1 MRLRVLPFEKEGVRG
16 GFRNSDLQVFNE
28 MKISENWL
36 RAWVNPEIDSG
47 TLSDQLTMLG
57 LEVDDMAPAA
67 KPFSGVVV
75 GEVLTVE
82 QHPDADRL
90 RVTTVNIGSGEP
102 LQIVCGAPNV
112 RAGMKAPVATIGA
125 VLPGDFKIKKGK
137 LRGVESQGMLCG
149 ASEIDLEDKIDGL
162 LELPA
167 DAPVGV
173 DIREYLELDDH
184 VIDISIT
191 PNRGDCFSIR
201 GVAREIGVIN
211 QLPVAA
217 PEIKE
222 VAAAI
227 ADHKNVIVDTD
238 GCPRYLGRVIKNVN
252 TKAPTPAWMERA
264 LARSGIRQHSILVDI
279 TNYVLIE
286 LGQPLHAFDG
296 GKVEGAVHVRQAA
309 AGEKLVLLNEQEV
322 ELQEDVM
329 VIADDAK
336 ALAIAGIMGG
346 LSSSVTDETAEIFLE
361 SAFFAPLHIAGRA
374 RRFGL
379 HTDASQRYERG
390 VDFELPMAAM
400 HRASQLIAEL
410 AGGEFGPITAVEQ
423 AALLPKREAIAL
435 NQAQVD
441 QLLGYAV
448 EPAFISD
455 ALSRLG
461 CAVTVKAEGEWTVV
475 PPSHRYDMAIY
486 QDLIEEV
493 ARIHGYDNIQIS
505 LPVMD
510 VKLAKYADQFELAQL
525 RQTAV
530 TLGYQEAISFS
541 FADAKLE
548 KQLNPQVQPL
558 ALANPISSDLA
569 VMRSTLLSS
578 LIPCVQYNL
587 NRQQSRVRFF
597 ELGLRFDY
605 QGASSIHDLKQVPAF
620 ALIAAGPRTAE
631 SWHGKPAEM
640 DFFDFKGDVEEIL
653 AAARLKVEYVRS
665 ERAWLHPGQS
675 AEILLN
681 GQSIG
686 YLGRLHPSLEAELDL
701 SATWVAELDQQAILQ
716 TYVSNFTELSRFPS
730 VRRDIA
736 LLISDKINV
745 SEIQQLIEKT
755 GGELLDSAWLF
766 DVYTGQGVEE
776 GKRSLAFA
784 LLWQHPSRTLED
796 AEIKSGMDNILQ
808 VLENTYQATLRA
820 S

>member
-1 MRLRVLPFEKEGVRG
+1 
-16 GFRNSDLQVFNE
+16 

-36 RAWVNPEIDSG
+36 RTWVNPAIDSD
-47 TLSDQLTMLG
+47 TLSDQLTILG
-57 LEVDDMAPAA
+57 LEVDELAPVA
-67 KPFSGVVV
+67 KPFTGVVV

-125 VLPGDFKIKKGK
+125 ILPGDFKIKKGK

-162 LELPA
+162 LELPD

-173 DIREYLELDDH
+173 NIREYLKLDDN

-201 GVAREIGVIN
+201 GIAREVAVIN
-211 QLPVAA
+211 QLQMNE
-217 PEIKE
+217 PEIKSVDATITDE
-222 VAAAI
+222 KKV
-227 ADHKNVIVDTD
+227 VINTD
-238 GCPRYLGRVIKNVN
+238 GAPRYLGRVIKNVN
-252 TKAPTPAWMERA
+252 VKASTPEWMEQA
-264 LARSGIRQHSILVDI
+264 LARSGIRTHSILVDV
-279 TNYVLIE
+279 TNYVLME
-286 LGQPLHAFDG
+286 LGQPMHAFDLA
-296 GKVEGAVHVRQAA
+296 KIEGTVHVRQAKSQ
-309 AGEKLVLLNEQEV
+309 EKLQLLNDQEV

-329 VIADDAK
+329 VIADDQK

-346 LSSSVTDETAEIFLE
+346 LASSVTDDTTDIFLE
-361 SAFFAPLHIAGRA
+361 SAFFAPLAIAGRA

-379 HTDASQRYERG
+379 HTDSSQRYERG
-390 VDFELPMAAM
+390 VDFELPLIAM
-400 HRASQLIAEL
+400 NRASQLIQEL
-410 AGGEFGPITAVEQ
+410 AGGEFGPITVAEKSD
-423 AALLPKREAIAL
+423 LLPKREAIEL
-435 NQAQVD
+435 KQAQVD
-441 QLLGYAV
+441 QLLGYKVAA
-448 EPAFISD
+448 EFITD
-455 ALSRLG
+455 ALTRLG
-461 CAVTVKAEGEWTVV
+461 CEVTVQANGEWSVV

-493 ARIHGYDNIQIS
+493 ARIDGYDNIQIS
-505 LPVMD
+505 LPSMD
-510 VKLAKYADQFELAQL
+510 VQLAKYQDRFEIAQL
-525 RQTAV
+525 RQTVV

-548 KQLNPQVQPL
+548 KQLNPQVSPL
-558 ALANPISSDLA
+558 MLANPISSDLA
-569 VMRSTLLSS
+569 AMRSTLLSS

-605 QGASSIHDLKQVPAF
+605 QNANSIQDLKQIPTL
-620 ALIAAGPRTAE
+620 ALVAVGSREPE
-631 SWHGKPAEM
+631 SWHAKPQPM
-640 DFFDFKGDVEEIL
+640 DFFDFKGEVEEIL
-653 AAARLKVEYVRS
+653 AAGRVKVEYVRS
-665 ERAWLHPGQS
+665 ERPWLHPGQS
-675 AEILLN
+675 AEILVD

-686 YLGRLHPSLEAELDL
+686 YLGRLHPSLENELDL
-701 SATWVAELDQQAILQ
+701 STTWVAELDQAAVLQ
-716 TYVSNFTELSRFPS
+716 SYVSNFTELSRFPS

-736 LLISDKINV
+736 LLISDNINV
-745 SEIQQLIEKT
+745 RDIQQLIEKT
-755 GGELLDSAWLF
+755 GGELLDSTWLF

-796 AEIKSGMDNILQ
+796 AEIKSGMDNIIQ

>member
-1 MRLRVLPFEKEGVRG
+1 
-16 GFRNSDLQVFNE
+16 

-36 RAWVNPEIDSG
+36 RTWVNPAIDSD

-57 LEVDDMAPAA
+57 LEVDDLSPAA
-67 KPFSGVVV
+67 KAFTGVVV
-75 GEVLTVE
+75 GEVLTVD

-90 RVTTVNIGSGEP
+90 RVTTVNIGTGEP

-137 LRGVESQGMLCG
+137 LRGIESQGMLCG

-162 LELPA
+162 LELPT

-173 DIREYLELDDH
+173 NVREYLDLDDN

-201 GVAREIGVIN
+201 GIAREIGVIN
-211 QLPVAA
+211 QLPITALEV
-217 PEIKE
+217 KE
-222 VAAAI
+222 VAATI
-227 ADHKNVIVDTD
+227 TDEKKVIIETD

-252 TKAPTPAWMERA
+252 TKAPTPVWIERA

-279 TNYVLIE
+279 TNYVLME

-296 GKVEGAVHVRQAA
+296 GKVEGAVHVRQATA
-309 AGEKLVLLNEQEV
+309 AEKLTLLNEQEV
-322 ELQEDVM
+322 ELSEKVM
-329 VIADDAK
+329 VIADDNK

-346 LSSSVTDETAEIFLE
+346 LSSAVSDTTTEIFLE
-361 SAFFAPLHIAGRA
+361 SAFFDQLHIAGRA
-374 RRFGL
+374 RSFGL

-390 VDFELPMAAM
+390 VDFELPLIAM
-400 HRASQLIAEL
+400 HRASQLISEF
-410 AGGEFGPITAVEQ
+410 AGGEFGPITIAEKTEF
-423 AALLPKREAIAL
+423 LPKRDAIEL

-441 QLLGYAV
+441 QLLGYKV
-448 EPAFISD
+448 ESDFITD
-455 ALSRLG
+455 ALTRLG
-461 CAVTVKAEGEWTVV
+461 CTVTVKAEGEWTVV
-475 PPSHRYDMAIY
+475 PPSHRFDMVIY

-505 LPVMD
+505 LPVID
-510 VKLAKYADQFELAQL
+510 VKLAKYQDQFELAQL
-525 RQTAV
+525 RQTIV

-541 FADAKLE
+541 FADLKLE
-548 KQLNPQVQPL
+548 KQLNPAVNPL

-578 LIPCVQYNL
+578 LIPCVQHNI

-605 QGASSIHDLKQVPAF
+605 QNAASIHDLKQIPTL
-620 ALIAAGPRTAE
+620 ALIAVGSKTVE
-631 SWHGKPAEM
+631 SWHGKPQIM
-640 DFFDFKGDVEEIL
+640 DFFDFKGEVEEVL
-653 AAARLKVEYVRS
+653 AAGRLNFEYVRS
-665 ERAWLHPGQS
+665 EKSWLHPGQS
-675 AEILLN
+675 AEILVD

-686 YLGRLHPSLEAELDL
+686 YLGRLHPSLESALDL
-701 SATWVAELDQQAILQ
+701 GTTWVAELDQKAVLQ

-736 LLISDKINV
+736 LLINDKINV
-745 SEIQQLIEKT
+745 SEIQKLIEKT
-755 GGELLDSAWLF
+755 GGELLDSTWLF
-766 DVYTGQGVEE
+766 DVYTGQGVED

-808 VLENTYQATLRA
+808 ILEQTYQATLRA

>member
-1 MRLRVLPFEKEGVRG
+1 
-16 GFRNSDLQVFNE
+16 

-36 RAWVNPEIDSG
+36 RTWVNPSIDSD

-57 LEVDDMAPAA
+57 LEVDELAPVA
-67 KPFSGVVV
+67 KPFTGVVV

-125 VLPGDFKIKKGK
+125 ILPGDFKIKKGK

-162 LELPA
+162 LELPD

-173 DIREYLELDDH
+173 NIREYLKLDDN

-201 GVAREIGVIN
+201 GIAREVAVIN
-211 QLPVAA
+211 QLQMNE
-217 PEIKE
+217 PEIKSVDATITDE
-222 VAAAI
+222 KKV
-227 ADHKNVIVDTD
+227 VISTD
-238 GCPRYLGRVIKNVN
+238 GAPRYLGRVIKNVN
-252 TKAPTPAWMERA
+252 VKAATPEWMEQA
-264 LARSGIRQHSILVDI
+264 LARSGIRTHSILVDV
-279 TNYVLIE
+279 TNYVLME
-286 LGQPLHAFDG
+286 LGQPMHAFDLA
-296 GKVEGAVHVRQAA
+296 KIEGTVHVRQAQPQ
-309 AGEKLVLLNEQEV
+309 EKLQLLNDQEV

-329 VIADDAK
+329 VIADDQK

-346 LSSSVTDETAEIFLE
+346 LASSVTDDTTDIFLE
-361 SAFFAPLHIAGRA
+361 SAFFAPLAIAGRA

-379 HTDASQRYERG
+379 HTDSSQRYERG
-390 VDFELPMAAM
+390 VDFELPLIAM
-400 HRASQLIAEL
+400 NRASQLIQEL
-410 AGGEFGPITAVEQ
+410 AGGEFGPITVAEKSD
-423 AALLPKREAIAL
+423 LLPKREAIEL
-435 NQAQVD
+435 KQVQVD
-441 QLLGYAV
+441 QLLGYKVAA
-448 EPAFISD
+448 EFITD
-455 ALSRLG
+455 ALTRLG
-461 CAVTVKAEGEWTVV
+461 CEVTVQANGEWSVV

-493 ARIHGYDNIQIS
+493 ARIDGYDNIQIS
-505 LPVMD
+505 LPSMD
-510 VKLAKYADQFELAQL
+510 VQLAKYQDRFEIAQL
-525 RQTAV
+525 RQTVV

-548 KQLNPQVQPL
+548 KQLNPQVSPL
-558 ALANPISSDLA
+558 MLANPISSDLA
-569 VMRSTLLSS
+569 AMRSTLLSS

-605 QGASSIHDLKQVPAF
+605 QNANSIQDLKQIPTL
-620 ALIAAGPRTAE
+620 ALVAVGSREPE
-631 SWHGKPAEM
+631 SWHAKPQPM
-640 DFFDFKGDVEEIL
+640 DFFDFKGEVEEIL
-653 AAARLKVEYVRS
+653 AAGRVKVEYVRS
-665 ERAWLHPGQS
+665 ERPWLHPGQS
-675 AEILLN
+675 AEILVD

-686 YLGRLHPSLEAELDL
+686 YLGRLHPSLENELDL
-701 SATWVAELDQQAILQ
+701 STTWVAELDQAAVLQ
-716 TYVSNFTELSRFPS
+716 SYVSNFTELSRFPS

-736 LLISDKINV
+736 LLISDNINV
-745 SEIQQLIEKT
+745 RDIQQLIEKT
-755 GGELLDSAWLF
+755 GGELLDSTWLF

-796 AEIKSGMDNILQ
+796 AEIKSGMDNIIQ

>member
-1 MRLRVLPFEKEGVRG
+1 
-16 GFRNSDLQVFNE
+16 

-36 RAWVNPEIDSG
+36 RTWVNPAIDSEK
-47 TLSDQLTMLG
+47 LSDQLTMLG
-57 LEVDDMAPAA
+57 LEVDDLSPAA
-67 KPFSGVVV
+67 KPFTGVVV

-162 LELPA
+162 LELPV

-173 DIREYLELDDH
+173 NIREYLDLDDN

-201 GVAREIGVIN
+201 GIAREIGVIN
-211 QLPVAA
+211 QLPVTA

-222 VAAAI
+222 MAASI
-227 ADHKNVIVDTD
+227 ADEKKVVVSTE

-252 TKAPTPAWMERA
+252 TKAATPEWMERA

-279 TNYVLIE
+279 TNYVLME
-286 LGQPLHAFDG
+286 LGQPLHAFDAA
-296 GKVEGAVHVRQAA
+296 KVQGAVQVRQAT

-322 ELQEDVM
+322 ELQDDVM
-329 VIADDAK
+329 VIADDEK

-346 LSSSVTDETAEIFLE
+346 LSSSVTDETTEIFLE

-390 VDFELPMAAM
+390 VDFELPLIAM
-400 HRASQLIAEL
+400 HRASQLISEL
-410 AGGEFGPITAVEQ
+410 AGGEFGPITVAENAAV
-423 AALLPKREAIAL
+423 LPTRDAIEL
-435 NQAQVD
+435 KQAQVD
-441 QLLGYAV
+441 QLLGYSV
-448 EPAFISD
+448 DSDFITD
-455 ALSRLG
+455 ALTRLG
-461 CAVTVKAEGEWTVV
+461 CEVTVKAQGQWSVV

-505 LPVMD
+505 LPVID
-510 VKLAKYADQFELAQL
+510 TKLAKYQDQFEVAQL
-525 RQTAV
+525 RQTLV

-541 FADAKLE
+541 FADLKLE
-548 KQLNPQVQPL
+548 KQLNAAVNPL

-578 LIPCVQYNL
+578 LIPCVQYNI

-605 QGASSIHDLKQVPAF
+605 QNAASIHDLKQIPTLAM
-620 ALIAAGPRTAE
+620 IAVGAKTAE
-631 SWHGKPAEM
+631 SWHGKPQAM
-640 DFFDFKGDVEEIL
+640 DFFDLKGEVEELL
-653 AAARLKVEYVRS
+653 AAGRVQVEYVRS
-665 ERAWLHPGQS
+665 ERSWLHPGQS
-675 AEILLN
+675 AEILVN

-686 YLGRLHPSLEAELDL
+686 YLGRLHPSLENELDL
-701 SATWVAELDQQAILQ
+701 GTTWVAELDQQAVLQ

-745 SEIQQLIEKT
+745 SEIQQLIEQT
-755 GGELLDSAWLF
+755 GGELLHSTWLF
-766 DVYTGQGVEE
+766 DVYTGQGVEA

-784 LLWQHPSRTLED
+784 LLWQHPTRTLED
-796 AEIKSGMDNILQ
+796 AEIKSGMDNILK

>member
-1 MRLRVLPFEKEGVRG
+1 
-16 GFRNSDLQVFNE
+16 

-36 RAWVNPEIDSG
+36 RTWVNPAIDSD

-57 LEVDDMAPAA
+57 LEVDELAPVA
-67 KPFSGVVV
+67 KPFTGVVV

-162 LELPA
+162 LELPD

-173 DIREYLELDDH
+173 NIREYLKLDDN

-201 GVAREIGVIN
+201 GIAREVAVIN
-211 QLPVAA
+211 QLQMNE
-217 PEIKE
+217 PEIKSVDATITDE
-222 VAAAI
+222 KKV
-227 ADHKNVIVDTD
+227 VISTD
-238 GCPRYLGRVIKNVN
+238 GAPRYLGRVVKNVN
-252 TKAPTPAWMERA
+252 VKAATPEWMEQA
-264 LARSGIRQHSILVDI
+264 LARSGIRTHSILVDV
-279 TNYVLIE
+279 TNYVLME
-286 LGQPLHAFDG
+286 LGQPMHAFDLA
-296 GKVEGAVHVRQAA
+296 KIEGTVHVRQAQPQ
-309 AGEKLVLLNEQEV
+309 EKLQLLNDQEV
-322 ELQEDVM
+322 ELQEDIM
-329 VIADDAK
+329 VIADDQK

-346 LSSSVTDETAEIFLE
+346 LASSVTDDTTDIFLE
-361 SAFFAPLHIAGRA
+361 SAFFAPLAIAGRA

-379 HTDASQRYERG
+379 HTDSSQRYERG
-390 VDFELPMAAM
+390 VDFELPLIAM
-400 HRASQLIAEL
+400 NRASQLIQEL
-410 AGGEFGPITAVEQ
+410 AGGEFGPITVAEKTEI
-423 AALLPKREAIAL
+423 LPKREAIEL
-435 NQAQVD
+435 KQAQVD
-441 QLLGYAV
+441 QLLGYQLTAD
-448 EPAFISD
+448 FIAD
-455 ALSRLG
+455 ALTRLG
-461 CAVTVKAEGEWTVV
+461 CEVTVKAEGDWSVV

-493 ARIHGYDNIQIS
+493 ARIDGYDNIQIS
-505 LPVMD
+505 LPSMD
-510 VKLAKYADQFELAQL
+510 VQLAKYQDRFEIAEL
-525 RQTAV
+525 RQTIV

-548 KQLNPQVQPL
+548 KQLNPQVNPL
-558 ALANPISSDLA
+558 MLANPISSDLA
-569 VMRSTLLSS
+569 AMRSTLLSS

-605 QGASSIHDLKQVPAF
+605 QDAKSIEDLKQIPTL
-620 ALIAAGPRTAE
+620 ALIAVGSQQPE
-631 SWHGKPAEM
+631 SWHVKPQPM
-640 DFFDFKGDVEEIL
+640 DFFDFKGEIEEIL
-653 AAARLKVEYVRS
+653 AAGRVKVEYVRS

-675 AEILLN
+675 TEILVD

-686 YLGRLHPSLEAELDL
+686 YLGRLHPSLENELDL
-701 SATWVAELDQQAILQ
+701 STTWVAELDQTAVLQ
-716 TYVSNFTELSRFPS
+716 SYVSNFTELSRFPS
-730 VRRDIA
+730 IRRDIA
-736 LLISDKINV
+736 LLISDNINV
-745 SEIQQLIEKT
+745 RDIQQLIEKT
-755 GGELLDSAWLF
+755 GGELLDSTWLF

-796 AEIKSGMDNILQ
+796 AEIKSGMDNIIQ

>member
-1 MRLRVLPFEKEGVRG
+1 
-16 GFRNSDLQVFNE
+16 

-36 RAWVNPEIDSG
+36 RTWVNPAIDSEK
-47 TLSDQLTMLG
+47 LSDQLTMLG
-57 LEVDDMAPAA
+57 LEVDDLSPAA
-67 KPFSGVVV
+67 KPFTGVVV

-173 DIREYLELDDH
+173 NVREYLDLDDN

-201 GVAREIGVIN
+201 GIAREIGVIN
-211 QLPVAA
+211 QLPVTA

-222 VAAAI
+222 VAATL
-227 ADHKNVIVDTD
+227 ADEKKVVVETE

-252 TKAPTPAWMERA
+252 TKAPTPEWMERA
-264 LARSGIRQHSILVDI
+264 LVRAGIRQHSILVDI
-279 TNYVLIE
+279 TNYVLME

-296 GKVEGAVHVRQAA
+296 GKVQGSVHVRQAK

-322 ELQEDVM
+322 ELQDDVM
-329 VIADDAK
+329 VIADAEK

-346 LSSSVTDETAEIFLE
+346 LSSSVTDETTEIFLE

-390 VDFELPMAAM
+390 VDFELPMIAM

-410 AGGEFGPITAVEQ
+410 AGGEFGPIIVAEKPE
-423 AALLPKREAIAL
+423 LLPKREAIEL
-435 NQAQVD
+435 EQAQVD
-441 QLLGYAV
+441 QLLGYTV
-448 EPAFISD
+448 ESDFITD
-455 ALSRLG
+455 ALTRLG
-461 CAVTVKAEGEWTVV
+461 CSVTVKAKGQWSVV

-505 LPVMD
+505 LPVID
-510 VKLAKYADQFELAQL
+510 VKLAKYEDQFELTQL

-541 FADAKLE
+541 FADLKLE
-548 KQLNPQVQPL
+548 KQLNPEVNPL

-578 LIPCVQYNL
+578 LIPCVQYNV
-587 NRQQSRVRFF
+587 NRQQNRVRFF

-605 QGASSIHDLKQVPAF
+605 QNAASIHDLKQIPTF
-620 ALIAAGPRTAE
+620 ALIATGSRTPE
-631 SWHGKPAEM
+631 TWHGKAQPM
-640 DFFDFKGDVEEIL
+640 DFFDFKGDIEEIL
-653 AAARLKVEYVRS
+653 AAARLNVEYVRS
-665 ERAWLHPGQS
+665 ERSWLHPGQS
-675 AEILLN
+675 AEILVN

-686 YLGRLHPSLEAELDL
+686 YLGRLHPSLEDELDL
-701 SATWVAELDQQAILQ
+701 AMTWVAELDQSAVLQ

-745 SEIQQLIEKT
+745 SEIQGLIEKT
-755 GGELLDSAWLF
+755 GGELLGSTWLF

>member
-1 MRLRVLPFEKEGVRG
+1 
-16 GFRNSDLQVFNE
+16 

-36 RAWVNPEIDSG
+36 RTWVNPAIDSD
-47 TLSDQLTMLG
+47 TLSNQLTMLG
-57 LEVDDMAPAA
+57 LEVDGMDPAA
-67 KPFSGVVV
+67 KPFTGVVV
-75 GEVLTVE
+75 GEVLTVV

-112 RAGMKAPVATIGA
+112 RVGMKAPVATIGA

-162 LELPA
+162 LELPS
-167 DAPVGV
+167 DAPVGIN
-173 DIREYLELDDH
+173 IREYLNLDDH

-201 GVAREIGVIN
+201 GIAREIGVIN
-211 QLPVAA
+211 QLPVTV
-217 PEIKE
+217 PDIKHV
-222 VAAAI
+222 VATI
-227 ADHKNVIVDTD
+227 TDEKKVVISTD

-252 TKAPTPAWMERA
+252 TKASTPIWMERA

-296 GKVEGAVHVRQAA
+296 DKVQGSVQVRQATA
-309 AGEKLVLLNEQEV
+309 AEKLTLLNEQEV
-322 ELQEDVM
+322 ELSEKVM

-346 LSSSVTDETAEIFLE
+346 ISSSVTDETTEIFLE
-361 SAFFAPLHIAGRA
+361 SAFFAPLAIAGRA
-374 RRFGL
+374 RSFGL

-390 VDFELPMAAM
+390 VDFELPMIAM
-400 HRASQLIAEL
+400 HRASQLIKEL
-410 AGGEFGPITAVEQ
+410 AGGEFGPITVAEQ
-423 AALLPKREAIAL
+423 AELLPTREAIEL

-441 QLLGYAV
+441 QLLGYQV
-448 EPAFISD
+448 ESDFITD
-455 ALSRLG
+455 ALTRLG
-461 CAVTVKAEGEWTVV
+461 CTVTVKAVGEWTVV
-475 PPSHRYDMAIY
+475 PPSHRYDMTIY

-493 ARIHGYDNIQIS
+493 ARIHGYDNIQMS
-505 LPVMD
+505 LPVID
-510 VKLAKYADQFELAQL
+510 VKLAKHQDQFELPQL
-525 RQTAV
+525 RQTLV

-541 FADAKLE
+541 FSDLKLE
-548 KQLNPQVQPL
+548 KQLNPSVNPL

-578 LIPCVQYNL
+578 LIPCVQYNI

-605 QGASSIHDLKQVPAF
+605 QNAKNINDLKQIPTLAM
-620 ALIAAGPRTAE
+620 IAVGAKTAE
-631 SWHGKPAEM
+631 SWHGKPQSM
-640 DFFDFKGDVEEIL
+640 DFFDLKGEVEEL
-653 AAARLKVEYVRS
+653 LGAARVQADYVRS
-665 ERAWLHPGQS
+665 TREWLHPGQS
-675 AEILLN
+675 AEILVA
-681 GQSIG
+681 GKSIG
-686 YLGRLHPSLEAELDL
+686 YLGRLHPSLEDELDL
-701 SATWVAELDQQAILQ
+701 GITWVAELDQLAVLQ

-745 SEIQQLIEKT
+745 SEIQQLIGRS
-755 GGELLDSAWLF
+755 GGELLDSSWLF
-766 DVYTGQGVEE
+766 DVYTGQGVEN

-796 AEIKSGMDNILQ
+796 AEIKSGMDHIIQ
-808 VLENTYQATLRA
+808 VLESTYQATLRA

>member
-1 MRLRVLPFEKEGVRG
+1 
-16 GFRNSDLQVFNE
+16 

-36 RAWVNPEIDSG
+36 RTWVNPAIDSD

-57 LEVDDMAPAA
+57 LEVDELAPVA
-67 KPFSGVVV
+67 KPFTGVVV

-173 DIREYLELDDH
+173 NIREYLKLDDN

-201 GVAREIGVIN
+201 GIAREVAVIN
-211 QLPVAA
+211 QLQMNE
-217 PEIKE
+217 PEIKSVDATITDE
-222 VAAAI
+222 KKV
-227 ADHKNVIVDTD
+227 VINTD
-238 GCPRYLGRVIKNVN
+238 GAPRYLGRVIKNVN
-252 TKAPTPAWMERA
+252 VKAATPEWMEQA
-264 LARSGIRQHSILVDI
+264 LARSGIRTHSILVDV
-279 TNYVLIE
+279 TNYVLME
-286 LGQPLHAFDG
+286 LGQPMHAFDLA
-296 GKVEGAVHVRQAA
+296 KIEGTVHVRQAKSQ
-309 AGEKLVLLNEQEV
+309 EKLQLLNDQEV

-329 VIADDAK
+329 VIADDQK

-346 LSSSVTDETAEIFLE
+346 LASSVTDDTTDIFLE
-361 SAFFAPLHIAGRA
+361 SAFFAPLAIAGRA

-379 HTDASQRYERG
+379 HTDSSQRYERG
-390 VDFELPMAAM
+390 VDFELPLIAM
-400 HRASQLIAEL
+400 NRASQLIQEL
-410 AGGEFGPITAVEQ
+410 AGGEFGPITVAEKSD
-423 AALLPKREAIAL
+423 LLPKREAIEL
-435 NQAQVD
+435 KQAQVD
-441 QLLGYAV
+441 QLLGYKVAA
-448 EPAFISD
+448 EFITD
-455 ALSRLG
+455 ALTRLG
-461 CAVTVKAEGEWTVV
+461 CEVTVKADGEWSVV

-493 ARIHGYDNIQIS
+493 ARIDGYDNIQIS
-505 LPVMD
+505 LPSMD
-510 VKLAKYADQFELAQL
+510 VQLAKYQDRFEIAQL
-525 RQTAV
+525 RQTVV

-548 KQLNPQVQPL
+548 KQLNPQVSPL
-558 ALANPISSDLA
+558 MLANPISSDLA
-569 VMRSTLLSS
+569 AMRSTLLSS

-605 QGASSIHDLKQVPAF
+605 QKANSIQDLKQIPTL
-620 ALIAAGPRTAE
+620 ALVAVGSREPE
-631 SWHGKPAEM
+631 SWHAKPQPM
-640 DFFDFKGDVEEIL
+640 DFFDFKGEVEEIL
-653 AAARLKVEYVRS
+653 AAGRVKVEYVRS
-665 ERAWLHPGQS
+665 ERSWLHPGQS
-675 AEILLN
+675 AEILVD

-686 YLGRLHPSLEAELDL
+686 YLGRLHPSLENELDL
-701 SATWVAELDQQAILQ
+701 STTWVAELDQAAVLQ
-716 TYVSNFTELSRFPS
+716 SYVSNFTELSRFPS

-736 LLISDKINV
+736 LLISDNINV
-745 SEIQQLIEKT
+745 RDIQQLIEKT
-755 GGELLDSAWLF
+755 GGELLDSTWLF

-796 AEIKSGMDNILQ
+796 AEIKSGMDNIIQ

>member
-1 MRLRVLPFEKEGVRG
+1 
-16 GFRNSDLQVFNE
+16 

-36 RAWVNPEIDSG
+36 RTWVNPAIDSD

-57 LEVDDMAPAA
+57 LEVDELAPVA
-67 KPFSGVVV
+67 KPFTGVVV

-125 VLPGDFKIKKGK
+125 ILPGDFKIKKGK

-162 LELPA
+162 LELPD

-173 DIREYLELDDH
+173 NIREYLKLDDN

-201 GVAREIGVIN
+201 GIAREVAVIN
-211 QLPVAA
+211 QLQMNE
-217 PEIKE
+217 PEIKSVDATITDE
-222 VAAAI
+222 KKV
-227 ADHKNVIVDTD
+227 VINTD
-238 GCPRYLGRVIKNVN
+238 GAPRYLGRVIKNVN
-252 TKAPTPAWMERA
+252 VKASTPEWMEQA
-264 LARSGIRQHSILVDI
+264 LARSGIRTHSILVDV
-279 TNYVLIE
+279 TNYVLME
-286 LGQPLHAFDG
+286 LGQPMHAFDLA
-296 GKVEGAVHVRQAA
+296 KIEGTVHVRQAQPQ
-309 AGEKLVLLNEQEV
+309 EKLQLLNDQEV
-322 ELQEDVM
+322 ELQDDVM
-329 VIADDAK
+329 VIADDQK

-346 LSSSVTDETAEIFLE
+346 LASSVTDDTTDIFLE
-361 SAFFAPLHIAGRA
+361 SAFFAPLAIAGRA

-379 HTDASQRYERG
+379 HTDSSQRYERG
-390 VDFELPMAAM
+390 VDFELPLIAM
-400 HRASQLIAEL
+400 NRASQLIQEL
-410 AGGEFGPITAVEQ
+410 AGGEFGPITVVEKSD
-423 AALLPKREAIAL
+423 LLPKREAIEL
-435 NQAQVD
+435 KQAQVD
-441 QLLGYAV
+441 QLLGYKVAA
-448 EPAFISD
+448 EFITD
-455 ALSRLG
+455 ALTRLG
-461 CAVTVKAEGEWTVV
+461 CEVTVQANGEWSVV

-493 ARIHGYDNIQIS
+493 ARIDGYDNIQIS
-505 LPVMD
+505 LPSMD
-510 VKLAKYADQFELAQL
+510 VQLAKYQDRFEIAQL
-525 RQTAV
+525 RQTVV

-548 KQLNPQVQPL
+548 KQLNPQVSPL
-558 ALANPISSDLA
+558 MLANPISSDLA

-605 QGASSIHDLKQVPAF
+605 QNANSIQDLKQIPTL
-620 ALIAAGPRTAE
+620 ALVAVGSREPE
-631 SWHGKPAEM
+631 SWHAKPQPM
-640 DFFDFKGDVEEIL
+640 DFFDFKGEVEEIL
-653 AAARLKVEYVRS
+653 AAGRVKVEYVRS
-665 ERAWLHPGQS
+665 ERPWLHPGQS
-675 AEILLN
+675 AEILVD

-686 YLGRLHPSLEAELDL
+686 YLGRLHPSLENELDL
-701 SATWVAELDQQAILQ
+701 STTWVAELDQAAVLQ
-716 TYVSNFTELSRFPS
+716 SYVSNFTELSRFPS

-736 LLISDKINV
+736 LLISDNINV
-745 SEIQQLIEKT
+745 RDIQQLIEKT
-755 GGELLDSAWLF
+755 GGELLDSTWLF

-796 AEIKSGMDNILQ
+796 AEIKSGMDNIIQ

>member
-1 MRLRVLPFEKEGVRG
+1 
-16 GFRNSDLQVFNE
+16 

-36 RAWVNPEIDSG
+36 RTWVNPAIDSN

-57 LEVDDMAPAA
+57 LEVDDLSPAA
-67 KPFSGVVV
+67 KPFTGVVV

-90 RVTTVNIGSGEP
+90 RVTTVNIGTGEP

-137 LRGVESQGMLCG
+137 LRGIESQGMLCG

-173 DIREYLELDDH
+173 NIREYLDLDDN

-201 GVAREIGVIN
+201 GIAREIGVIN
-211 QLPVAA
+211 QLPVTA
-217 PEIKE
+217 PEVKE
-222 VAAAI
+222 VAATI
-227 ADHKNVIVDTD
+227 TDEKKVIIETD

-252 TKAPTPAWMERA
+252 TKAPTPVWMERA

-279 TNYVLIE
+279 TNYVLME

-296 GKVEGAVHVRQAA
+296 GKVEGAVHVRQATA
-309 AGEKLVLLNEQEV
+309 AEKLTLLNEQEV
-322 ELQEDVM
+322 ELSEKVM
-329 VIADDAK
+329 VIADDNK

-346 LSSSVTDETAEIFLE
+346 LSSAVSDTTTEIFLE
-361 SAFFAPLHIAGRA
+361 SAFFDQLHIAGRA
-374 RRFGL
+374 RSFGL

-390 VDFELPMAAM
+390 VDFELPMIAM

-410 AGGEFGPITAVEQ
+410 AGGEFGPITVAEKTEY
-423 AALLPKREAIAL
+423 LPKRDAIEL

-441 QLLGYAV
+441 QLLGYKV
-448 EPAFISD
+448 ESDFITD
-455 ALSRLG
+455 ALTRLG
-461 CAVTVKAEGEWTVV
+461 CVVTVKAEGEWRVV
-475 PPSHRYDMAIY
+475 PPSHRFDMVIY

-505 LPVMD
+505 LPVID
-510 VKLAKYADQFELAQL
+510 VKLAKYQDQFELAQL
-525 RQTAV
+525 RQTVVA
-530 TLGYQEAISFS
+530 LGYQEAISFS
-541 FADAKLE
+541 FADLKLE
-548 KQLNPQVQPL
+548 KQLNPAVNPL

-578 LIPCVQYNL
+578 LIPCVQHNI

-605 QGASSIHDLKQVPAF
+605 QDAASIHDLKQIPTL
-620 ALIAAGPRTAE
+620 ALIAVGSKTVE
-631 SWHGKPAEM
+631 SWHGKPQAM
-640 DFFDFKGDVEEIL
+640 DFFDFKGEIEEVL
-653 AAARLKVEYVRS
+653 AAGRLNVEYVRS
-665 ERAWLHPGQS
+665 EKSWLHPGQS
-675 AEILLN
+675 AEILVD

-686 YLGRLHPSLEAELDL
+686 YLGRLHPSLESALDL
-701 SATWVAELDQQAILQ
+701 GTTWVAELDQKAVLQ

-736 LLISDKINV
+736 LLINDKINV
-745 SEIQQLIEKT
+745 SEIQKLIEKT
-755 GGELLDSAWLF
+755 GGELLDSTWLF

-808 VLENTYQATLRA
+808 ILEQTYQATLRA

>member
-1 MRLRVLPFEKEGVRG
+1 
-16 GFRNSDLQVFNE
+16 

-36 RAWVNPEIDSG
+36 RTWVNPAIDSD

-57 LEVDDMAPAA
+57 LEVDELAPVA
-67 KPFSGVVV
+67 KPFTGVVV

-125 VLPGDFKIKKGK
+125 ILPGDFKIKKGK

-173 DIREYLELDDH
+173 NIREYLKLDDN

-201 GVAREIGVIN
+201 GIAREVAVIN
-211 QLPVAA
+211 QLQMNE
-217 PEIKE
+217 PEIKSVDATITDE
-222 VAAAI
+222 KKV
-227 ADHKNVIVDTD
+227 VINTD
-238 GCPRYLGRVIKNVN
+238 GAPRYLGRVIKNVN
-252 TKAPTPAWMERA
+252 VKAATPEWMEQA
-264 LARSGIRQHSILVDI
+264 LARSGIRTHSILVDV
-279 TNYVLIE
+279 TNYVLME
-286 LGQPLHAFDG
+286 LGQPMHAFDLA
-296 GKVEGAVHVRQAA
+296 KIEGAVHVRQAQPQ
-309 AGEKLVLLNEQEV
+309 EKLQLLNDQEV

-329 VIADDAK
+329 VIADDQK

-346 LSSSVTDETAEIFLE
+346 LASSVTDDTSDIFLE
-361 SAFFAPLHIAGRA
+361 SAFFAPLAIAGRA

-379 HTDASQRYERG
+379 HTDSSQRYERG
-390 VDFELPMAAM
+390 VDFELPLIAM
-400 HRASQLIAEL
+400 NRASQLIQEL
-410 AGGEFGPITAVEQ
+410 AGGEFGPITVAEK
-423 AALLPKREAIAL
+423 ADLLPKREAIEL
-435 NQAQVD
+435 KQAQVD
-441 QLLGYAV
+441 QLLGYKVAA
-448 EPAFISD
+448 EFITD
-455 ALSRLG
+455 ALTRLG
-461 CAVTVKAEGEWTVV
+461 CEVTIQADGEWSVV

-493 ARIHGYDNIQIS
+493 ARIDGYDNIQIS
-505 LPVMD
+505 LPSMD
-510 VKLAKYADQFELAQL
+510 VQLAKYQDRFEIAQL
-525 RQTAV
+525 RQTVV

-548 KQLNPQVQPL
+548 KQLNPQVSPL
-558 ALANPISSDLA
+558 MLANPISSDLA
-569 VMRSTLLSS
+569 AMRSTLLSS

-605 QGASSIHDLKQVPAF
+605 QNANSIQDLKQIPTL
-620 ALIAAGPRTAE
+620 ALVAVGSREPE
-631 SWHGKPAEM
+631 SWHAKPQPM
-640 DFFDFKGDVEEIL
+640 DFFDFKGEVEEIL
-653 AAARLKVEYVRS
+653 AAGRVKVEYVRS
-665 ERAWLHPGQS
+665 ERPWLHPGQS
-675 AEILLN
+675 AEILVD

-686 YLGRLHPSLEAELDL
+686 YLGRLHPSLENELDL
-701 SATWVAELDQQAILQ
+701 STTWVAELDQAAVLQ
-716 TYVSNFTELSRFPS
+716 SYVSNFTELSRFPS

-736 LLISDKINV
+736 LLISDNINV
-745 SEIQQLIEKT
+745 RDIQQLIEKT
-755 GGELLDSAWLF
+755 GGELLDSTWLF

-796 AEIKSGMDNILQ
+796 AEIKSGMDNIIQ

>member
-1 MRLRVLPFEKEGVRG
+1 
-16 GFRNSDLQVFNE
+16 

-36 RAWVNPEIDSG
+36 RTWVNPAIDSD

-57 LEVDDMAPAA
+57 LEVDELAPVA
-67 KPFSGVVV
+67 KPFTGVVV

-90 RVTTVNIGSGEP
+90 RVTTVNIGRGEP

-173 DIREYLELDDH
+173 NIREYLKLDDN

-201 GVAREIGVIN
+201 GIAREIAVIN
-211 QLPVAA
+211 QLQMNE
-217 PEIKE
+217 PEIKSVDATITDE
-222 VAAAI
+222 KKV
-227 ADHKNVIVDTD
+227 VISTE
-238 GCPRYLGRVIKNVN
+238 GAPRYLGRVIKNVN
-252 TKAPTPAWMERA
+252 VKAATPEWMEQA
-264 LARSGIRQHSILVDI
+264 LARSGIRTHSILVDV
-279 TNYVLIE
+279 TNYVLME
-286 LGQPLHAFDG
+286 LGQPMHAFDLA
-296 GKVEGAVHVRQAA
+296 KIEGTVQVRQAKPQ
-309 AGEKLVLLNEQEV
+309 EKLQLLNDQEV

-329 VIADDAK
+329 VIADDQK

-346 LSSSVTDETAEIFLE
+346 LASSVTDDTTDIFLE
-361 SAFFAPLHIAGRA
+361 SAFFAPLAIAGRA

-379 HTDASQRYERG
+379 HTDSSQRYERG
-390 VDFELPMAAM
+390 VDFELPLIAM
-400 HRASQLIAEL
+400 NRASQLIQEL
-410 AGGEFGPITAVEQ
+410 AGGEFGPITIAEKSD
-423 AALLPKREAIAL
+423 LLPKREAIEL
-435 NQAQVD
+435 KQAQVD
-441 QLLGYAV
+441 QLLGYQVAA
-448 EPAFISD
+448 EFITD
-455 ALSRLG
+455 ALTRLG
-461 CAVTVKAEGEWTVV
+461 CEVTVKADGEWSVV

-493 ARIHGYDNIQIS
+493 ARIDGYDNIQIS
-505 LPVMD
+505 LPSMD
-510 VKLAKYADQFELAQL
+510 VQLAKYQDRFEIAQL
-525 RQTAV
+525 RQTVV

-548 KQLNPQVQPL
+548 KQLNPQINPL
-558 ALANPISSDLA
+558 MLANPISSDLA
-569 VMRSTLLSS
+569 AMRSTLLSS

-605 QGASSIHDLKQVPAF
+605 QDANSIQDLKQIPTL
-620 ALIAAGPRTAE
+620 ALIAVGSREPE
-631 SWHGKPAEM
+631 SWHAKPQPM
-640 DFFDFKGDVEEIL
+640 DFFDFKGEVEEVL
-653 AAARLKVEYVRS
+653 AAGRVKVEYVRS
-665 ERAWLHPGQS
+665 ERSWLHPGQS
-675 AEILLN
+675 AEILVD
-681 GQSIG
+681 GKSIG
-686 YLGRLHPSLEAELDL
+686 YLGRLHPSLENELDL
-701 SATWVAELDQQAILQ
+701 STTWVAELDQAAVLQ
-716 TYVSNFTELSRFPS
+716 SYVSNFTELSRFPS

-736 LLISDKINV
+736 LLISDNINV
-745 SEIQQLIEKT
+745 RDIQQLIEKT
-755 GGELLDSAWLF
+755 GGELLDSTWLF

-796 AEIKSGMDNILQ
+796 AEIKSGMDNIIQ

>member
-1 MRLRVLPFEKEGVRG
+1 
-16 GFRNSDLQVFNE
+16 

-36 RAWVNPEIDSG
+36 RTWVNPAIDSD

-57 LEVDDMAPAA
+57 LEVDELAPVA
-67 KPFSGVVV
+67 KPFTGVVV

-173 DIREYLELDDH
+173 NIREYLKLDDN

-201 GVAREIGVIN
+201 GIAREIAVIN
-211 QLPVAA
+211 QLQMNE
-217 PEIKE
+217 PEIKSVDATITDE
-222 VAAAI
+222 KKV
-227 ADHKNVIVDTD
+227 VISTE
-238 GCPRYLGRVIKNVN
+238 GAPRYLGRVIKNVN
-252 TKAPTPAWMERA
+252 VKAATPEWMEQA
-264 LARSGIRQHSILVDI
+264 LARSGIRTHSILVDV
-279 TNYVLIE
+279 TNYVLME
-286 LGQPLHAFDG
+286 LGQPMHAFDLA
-296 GKVEGAVHVRQAA
+296 KIEGTVQVRQAKPQ
-309 AGEKLVLLNEQEV
+309 EKLQLLNDQEV

-329 VIADDAK
+329 VIADDQK

-346 LSSSVTDETAEIFLE
+346 LASSVTDDTTDIFLE
-361 SAFFAPLHIAGRA
+361 SAFFAPLAIAGRA

-379 HTDASQRYERG
+379 HTDSSQRYERG
-390 VDFELPMAAM
+390 VDFELPLIAM
-400 HRASQLIAEL
+400 NRASQLIQEL
-410 AGGEFGPITAVEQ
+410 AGGEFGPITIAEKSD
-423 AALLPKREAIAL
+423 LLPKREAIEL
-435 NQAQVD
+435 KQAQVD
-441 QLLGYAV
+441 QLLGYQVAA
-448 EPAFISD
+448 EFITD
-455 ALSRLG
+455 ALTRLG
-461 CAVTVKAEGEWTVV
+461 CEVTVKADGEWSVV

-493 ARIHGYDNIQIS
+493 ARIDGYDNIQIS
-505 LPVMD
+505 LPSMD
-510 VKLAKYADQFELAQL
+510 VQLAKYQDRFEIAQL
-525 RQTAV
+525 RQTVV

-548 KQLNPQVQPL
+548 KQLNPQVNPL
-558 ALANPISSDLA
+558 MLANPISSDLA
-569 VMRSTLLSS
+569 AMRSTLLSS

-605 QGASSIHDLKQVPAF
+605 QDANSIQDLRQIPTL
-620 ALIAAGPRTAE
+620 ALIAVGSREPE
-631 SWHGKPAEM
+631 SWHAKPQPM
-640 DFFDFKGDVEEIL
+640 DFFDFKGEVEEVL
-653 AAARLKVEYVRS
+653 AAGRVKVEYVRS
-665 ERAWLHPGQS
+665 ERSWLHPGQS
-675 AEILLN
+675 AEILVD
-681 GQSIG
+681 GKSIG
-686 YLGRLHPSLEAELDL
+686 YLGRLHPSLENELDL
-701 SATWVAELDQQAILQ
+701 STTWVAELDQAAVLQ
-716 TYVSNFTELSRFPS
+716 SYVSNFTELSRFPS

-736 LLISDKINV
+736 LLISDNINV
-745 SEIQQLIEKT
+745 RDIQQLIEKT
-755 GGELLDSAWLF
+755 GGELLDSTWLF

-796 AEIKSGMDNILQ
+796 AEIKSSMDNIIQ

>member
-1 MRLRVLPFEKEGVRG
+1 
-16 GFRNSDLQVFNE
+16 

-36 RAWVNPEIDSG
+36 RTWVNPAIDSD

-57 LEVDDMAPAA
+57 LEVDELAPVA
-67 KPFSGVVV
+67 KPFTGVVV

-90 RVTTVNIGSGEP
+90 RVTTVNIDSGEP

-125 VLPGDFKIKKGK
+125 ILPGDFKIKKGK

-162 LELPA
+162 LELPD

-173 DIREYLELDDH
+173 NIREYLKLDDN

-201 GVAREIGVIN
+201 GIAREVAVIN
-211 QLPVAA
+211 QLQMNE
-217 PEIKE
+217 PEIKSVDATITDE
-222 VAAAI
+222 KKV
-227 ADHKNVIVDTD
+227 VINTN
-238 GCPRYLGRVIKNVN
+238 GAPRYLGRVIKNVN
-252 TKAPTPAWMERA
+252 IKASTPEWMEQA
-264 LARSGIRQHSILVDI
+264 LARSGIRTHSILVDV
-279 TNYVLIE
+279 TNYVLME
-286 LGQPLHAFDG
+286 LGQPMHAFDLA
-296 GKVEGAVHVRQAA
+296 KIEGNVHVRQAKPQ
-309 AGEKLVLLNEQEV
+309 EKLQLLNDQEV

-329 VIADDAK
+329 VIADDQK

-346 LSSSVTDETAEIFLE
+346 LASSVTDDTTDIFLE
-361 SAFFAPLHIAGRA
+361 SAFFAPLAIAGRA

-379 HTDASQRYERG
+379 HTDSSQRYERG
-390 VDFELPMAAM
+390 VDFELPLIAM
-400 HRASQLIAEL
+400 NRASQLIQEL
-410 AGGEFGPITAVEQ
+410 AGGEFGPITVAEKSD
-423 AALLPKREAIAL
+423 LLPKREAIEL
-435 NQAQVD
+435 KQAQVD
-441 QLLGYAV
+441 QLLGYKVAA
-448 EPAFISD
+448 EFITD
-455 ALSRLG
+455 ALTRLG
-461 CAVTVKAEGEWTVV
+461 CEVTVQANGEWSVV

-493 ARIHGYDNIQIS
+493 ARIDGYDNIQIS
-505 LPVMD
+505 LPSMD
-510 VKLAKYADQFELAQL
+510 VQLAKYQDRFEIAQL
-525 RQTAV
+525 RQTVV

-548 KQLNPQVQPL
+548 KQLNPQVSPL
-558 ALANPISSDLA
+558 MLANPISSDLA
-569 VMRSTLLSS
+569 AMRSTLLSS

-605 QGASSIHDLKQVPAF
+605 QNANSIQDLKQIPTL
-620 ALIAAGPRTAE
+620 ALVAVGSREPE
-631 SWHGKPAEM
+631 SWHAKPQPM
-640 DFFDFKGDVEEIL
+640 DFFDFKGEVEEIL
-653 AAARLKVEYVRS
+653 AAGRVKVEYVRS
-665 ERAWLHPGQS
+665 ERPWLHPGQS
-675 AEILLN
+675 AEILVD

-686 YLGRLHPSLEAELDL
+686 YIGRLHPSLENELDL
-701 SATWVAELDQQAILQ
+701 STTWVAELDQAAVLQ
-716 TYVSNFTELSRFPS
+716 SYVSNFTELSRFPS

-736 LLISDKINV
+736 LLISDNINV
-745 SEIQQLIEKT
+745 RDIQQLIEKT
-755 GGELLDSAWLF
+755 GGELLDSTWLF

-796 AEIKSGMDNILQ
+796 AEIKSGMDNIIQ

>member
-1 MRLRVLPFEKEGVRG
+1 
-16 GFRNSDLQVFNE
+16 

-36 RAWVNPEIDSG
+36 RTWVNPAIDSE

-57 LEVDDMAPAA
+57 LEVDELAPVA
-67 KPFSGVVV
+67 KPFTGVVV

-173 DIREYLELDDH
+173 NIREYLKLDDN

-201 GVAREIGVIN
+201 GIAREIAVIN
-211 QLPVAA
+211 KLQMNE
-217 PEIKE
+217 PEIKS
-222 VAAAI
+222 VDATI
-227 ADHKNVIVDTD
+227 ADEKKVVISTE
-238 GCPRYLGRVIKNVN
+238 GAPRYLGRVIKNVN
-252 TKAPTPAWMERA
+252 VKAATPEWMEQA
-264 LARSGIRQHSILVDI
+264 LARSGIRTHSILVDV
-279 TNYVLIE
+279 TNYVLME
-286 LGQPLHAFDG
+286 LGQPMHAFDLA
-296 GKVEGAVHVRQAA
+296 KIEGNVQVRQAKLQ
-309 AGEKLVLLNEQEV
+309 EKLQLLNDQEV
-322 ELQEDVM
+322 ELQEDIM
-329 VIADDAK
+329 VIADDQK

-346 LSSSVTDETAEIFLE
+346 LASSVTDDTTDIFLE
-361 SAFFAPLHIAGRA
+361 SAFFAPLAIAGRA

-379 HTDASQRYERG
+379 HTDSSQRYERG
-390 VDFELPMAAM
+390 VDFELPLIAM
-400 HRASQLIAEL
+400 NRASQLIQEL
-410 AGGEFGPITAVEQ
+410 AGGEFGPVTVAEKTD
-423 AALLPKREAIAL
+423 LLPKREAIEL
-435 NQAQVD
+435 KQVQVD
-441 QLLGYAV
+441 QLLGYQVAG
-448 EPAFISD
+448 EFIAD
-455 ALSRLG
+455 ALTRLG
-461 CAVTVKAEGEWTVV
+461 CKVTVKAEDEWSVV

-493 ARIHGYDNIQIS
+493 ARIDGYDNIQIS
-505 LPVMD
+505 LPSMD
-510 VKLAKYADQFELAQL
+510 VQLAKYQDRFEIAEL
-525 RQTAV
+525 RQTIV

-548 KQLNPQVQPL
+548 KQLNPQVNPL
-558 ALANPISSDLA
+558 MLANPISSDLA
-569 VMRSTLLSS
+569 AMRSTLLSS

-605 QGASSIHDLKQVPAF
+605 QNAKSIEDLKQIPTL
-620 ALIAAGPRTAE
+620 ALVAVGSQQPE
-631 SWHGKPAEM
+631 SWHVKPQPM
-640 DFFDFKGDVEEIL
+640 DFFDFKGEIEEIL
-653 AAARLKVEYVRS
+653 AAGRVKVEYVRS

-675 AEILLN
+675 AEILVD

-686 YLGRLHPSLEAELDL
+686 YLGRLHPSLENELDL
-701 SATWVAELDQQAILQ
+701 STTWVAELDQTAVLQ
-716 TYVSNFTELSRFPS
+716 SYVSNFTELSRFPS
-730 VRRDIA
+730 IRRDIA
-736 LLISDKINV
+736 LLISDNINV
-745 SEIQQLIEKT
+745 RDIQQLIEKT
-755 GGELLDSAWLF
+755 GGELLDSTWLF

-796 AEIKSGMDNILQ
+796 AEIKSGMDNIIQ

>member
-1 MRLRVLPFEKEGVRG
+1 
-16 GFRNSDLQVFNE
+16 

-36 RAWVNPEIDSG
+36 RTWVNPAIDSD

-57 LEVDDMAPAA
+57 LEVDELAPVA
-67 KPFSGVVV
+67 KPFTGVVV

-125 VLPGDFKIKKGK
+125 ILPGDFKIKKGK

-162 LELPA
+162 LELPV

-173 DIREYLELDDH
+173 NIREYLKLDDN

-201 GVAREIGVIN
+201 GIAREVAVIN
-211 QLPVAA
+211 QLQMNE
-217 PEIKE
+217 PEIKSVDATITDE
-222 VAAAI
+222 KKV
-227 ADHKNVIVDTD
+227 VINTD
-238 GCPRYLGRVIKNVN
+238 GAPRYLGRVIKNVN
-252 TKAPTPAWMERA
+252 VKAATPEWMEQA
-264 LARSGIRQHSILVDI
+264 LARSGIRTHSILVDV
-279 TNYVLIE
+279 TNYVLME
-286 LGQPLHAFDG
+286 LGQPMHAFDLA
-296 GKVEGAVHVRQAA
+296 KIEGAVHVRQAQPQ
-309 AGEKLVLLNEQEV
+309 EKLQLLNDQEV

-329 VIADDAK
+329 VIADDQK

-346 LSSSVTDETAEIFLE
+346 LASSVTDDTTDIFLE
-361 SAFFAPLHIAGRA
+361 SAFFAPLAIAGRA

-379 HTDASQRYERG
+379 HTDSSQRYERG
-390 VDFELPMAAM
+390 VDFELPLIAM
-400 HRASQLIAEL
+400 NRASQLIQEL
-410 AGGEFGPITAVEQ
+410 AGGEFGPITVAEK
-423 AALLPKREAIAL
+423 ADLLPKREAIEL
-435 NQAQVD
+435 KQAQVD
-441 QLLGYAV
+441 QLLGYKVAA
-448 EPAFISD
+448 EFITD
-455 ALSRLG
+455 ALTRLG
-461 CAVTVKAEGEWTVV
+461 CEVTVQADGEWSVV

-493 ARIHGYDNIQIS
+493 ARIDGYDNIQIS
-505 LPVMD
+505 LPSMD
-510 VKLAKYADQFELAQL
+510 VQLAKYQDRFEIAQL
-525 RQTAV
+525 RQTVV

-548 KQLNPQVQPL
+548 KQLNPQVSPL
-558 ALANPISSDLA
+558 MLANPISSDLA
-569 VMRSTLLSS
+569 AMRSTLLSS

-605 QGASSIHDLKQVPAF
+605 QNANSIQDLKQIPTL
-620 ALIAAGPRTAE
+620 ALVAVGSREPE
-631 SWHGKPAEM
+631 SWHAKPQPM
-640 DFFDFKGDVEEIL
+640 DFFDFKGEVEEIL
-653 AAARLKVEYVRS
+653 AAGRVKVEYVRS
-665 ERAWLHPGQS
+665 ERPWLHPGQS
-675 AEILLN
+675 AEILVD

-686 YLGRLHPSLEAELDL
+686 YLGRLHPSLENELDL
-701 SATWVAELDQQAILQ
+701 SITWVAELDQAAVLQ
-716 TYVSNFTELSRFPS
+716 SYVSNFTELSRFPS

-736 LLISDKINV
+736 LLISDNINV
-745 SEIQQLIEKT
+745 RDIQQLIEKT
-755 GGELLDSAWLF
+755 GGELLDSTWLF

-796 AEIKSGMDNILQ
+796 AEIKSGMDNIIQ

>member
-1 MRLRVLPFEKEGVRG
+1 
-16 GFRNSDLQVFNE
+16 

-36 RAWVNPEIDSG
+36 RTWVNPAIDSD

-57 LEVDDMAPAA
+57 LEVDELAPVA
-67 KPFSGVVV
+67 KPFTGVVV

-162 LELPA
+162 LELPD

-173 DIREYLELDDH
+173 NIREYLKLDDN

-201 GVAREIGVIN
+201 GIAREVAVIN
-211 QLPVAA
+211 QLQMNE
-217 PEIKE
+217 PEIKSVDATITDE
-222 VAAAI
+222 KKV
-227 ADHKNVIVDTD
+227 VINTD
-238 GCPRYLGRVIKNVN
+238 GAPRYLGRVIKNVN
-252 TKAPTPAWMERA
+252 VKAATPEWMEQA
-264 LARSGIRQHSILVDI
+264 LARSGIRTHSILVDV
-279 TNYVLIE
+279 TNYVLME
-286 LGQPLHAFDG
+286 LGQPMHAFDLA
-296 GKVEGAVHVRQAA
+296 KIEGTVHVRQAKSQ
-309 AGEKLVLLNEQEV
+309 EKLQLLNDQEV

-329 VIADDAK
+329 VIADDQK

-346 LSSSVTDETAEIFLE
+346 LASSVTDDTTDIFLE
-361 SAFFAPLHIAGRA
+361 SAFFAPLAIAGRA

-379 HTDASQRYERG
+379 HTDSSQRYERG
-390 VDFELPMAAM
+390 VDFELPLIAM
-400 HRASQLIAEL
+400 NRASQLIQEL
-410 AGGEFGPITAVEQ
+410 AGGEFGPITVAEKSD
-423 AALLPKREAIAL
+423 LLPKREAIEL
-435 NQAQVD
+435 KQAQVD
-441 QLLGYAV
+441 QLLGYKVAA
-448 EPAFISD
+448 EFITD
-455 ALSRLG
+455 ALTRLG
-461 CAVTVKAEGEWTVV
+461 CEVTVQANGEWSVV

-493 ARIHGYDNIQIS
+493 ARIDGYDNIQIS
-505 LPVMD
+505 LPSMD
-510 VKLAKYADQFELAQL
+510 VQLAKYQDRFEIAQL
-525 RQTAV
+525 RQTVV

-548 KQLNPQVQPL
+548 KQLNPQVSPL
-558 ALANPISSDLA
+558 MLANPISSDLA
-569 VMRSTLLSS
+569 AMRSTLLSS

-605 QGASSIHDLKQVPAF
+605 QNANSIQDLKQIPTL
-620 ALIAAGPRTAE
+620 ALVAVGSREPE
-631 SWHGKPAEM
+631 SWHAKPQPM
-640 DFFDFKGDVEEIL
+640 DFFDFKGEVEEIL
-653 AAARLKVEYVRS
+653 AAGRVKVEYVRS
-665 ERAWLHPGQS
+665 ERPWLHPGQS
-675 AEILLN
+675 AEILVD

-686 YLGRLHPSLEAELDL
+686 YLGRLHPSLENELDL
-701 SATWVAELDQQAILQ
+701 STTWVAELDQAAVLQ
-716 TYVSNFTELSRFPS
+716 SYVSNFTELSRFPS

-736 LLISDKINV
+736 LLISDNINV
-745 SEIQQLIEKT
+745 RDIQQLIEKT
-755 GGELLDSAWLF
+755 GGELLDSTWLF

-796 AEIKSGMDNILQ
+796 AEIKSGMDNIIQ

>member
-1 MRLRVLPFEKEGVRG
+1 
-16 GFRNSDLQVFNE
+16 

-36 RAWVNPEIDSG
+36 RTWVNPAVDSE

-57 LEVDDMAPAA
+57 LEVDELAPAA
-67 KPFSGVVV
+67 KPFTGVVV

-137 LRGVESQGMLCG
+137 LRGIESQGMLCG

-162 LELPA
+162 LELPG

-173 DIREYLELDDH
+173 NIREYLDLDDH

-201 GVAREIGVIN
+201 GIAREIGVIN
-211 QLPVAA
+211 QLPVTA
-217 PEIKE
+217 PEITE
-222 VAAAI
+222 VAASI
-227 ADHKNVIVDTD
+227 TD
-238 GCPRYLGRVIKNVN
+238 EKKVVVETAGCPRYLGRVIKNVN
-252 TKAPTPAWMERA
+252 TKAPTPEWMERA

-296 GKVEGAVHVRQAA
+296 GKVQGSVHVRQATA
-309 AGEKLVLLNEQEV
+309 AEKLVLLNEQEV
-322 ELQEDVM
+322 ELSDDVM
-329 VIADDAK
+329 VIADDEK

-346 LSSSVTDETAEIFLE
+346 LSSSVTDETTEIFLE

-374 RRFGL
+374 RSFGL

-390 VDFELPMAAM
+390 VDFELPLIAM

-410 AGGEFGPITAVEQ
+410 AGGEFGPITVAEKTE
-423 AALLPKREAIAL
+423 LLPKREAIEL

-441 QLLGYAV
+441 QLLGYKV
-448 EPAFISD
+448 ESDFITD
-455 ALSRLG
+455 ALTRLG
-461 CAVTVKAEGEWTVV
+461 CDVTVKAEGQWSVV

-493 ARIHGYDNIQIS
+493 ARIHGYDNIKIS
-505 LPVMD
+505 LPVID
-510 VKLAKYADQFELAQL
+510 VKLAKHQDQFEVAQL
-525 RQTAV
+525 RQTLV

-548 KQLNPQVQPL
+548 KQLNPAVNPL
-558 ALANPISSDLA
+558 MLANPISSELA
-569 VMRSTLLSS
+569 AMRSTLLSS
-578 LIPCVQYNL
+578 LIPCVQYNI
-587 NRQQSRVRFF
+587 NRQQNRVRFF

-605 QGASSIHDLKQVPAF
+605 QNAQSIHDLKQIPTL
-620 ALIAAGPRTAE
+620 ALIAVGAKTAE
-631 SWHGKPAEM
+631 SWHGKAQPM
-640 DFFDFKGDVEEIL
+640 DFFDLKGEVEEIL
-653 AAARLKVEYVRS
+653 AAGRVKVEYVRS
-665 ERAWLHPGQS
+665 ERSWLHPGQS
-675 AEILLN
+675 AEILVD
-681 GQSIG
+681 GQSVG
-686 YLGRLHPSLEAELDL
+686 YLGRLHPSLEDELDL
-701 SATWVAELDQQAILQ
+701 GMTWVAELDQKAVLQ

-736 LLISDKINV
+736 LLINDKINV
-745 SEIQQLIEKT
+745 SEIQGLIEKT
-755 GGELLDSAWLF
+755 GGELLDSTWLF

>member
-1 MRLRVLPFEKEGVRG
+1 
-16 GFRNSDLQVFNE
+16 

-36 RAWVNPEIDSG
+36 RTWVNPAIDSD

-57 LEVDDMAPAA
+57 LEVDELVPAA
-67 KPFSGVVV
+67 KPFTGVVI
-75 GEVLTVE
+75 GEVLTVV

-112 RAGMKAPVATIGA
+112 RVGMKAPVATIGA

-167 DAPVGV
+167 DAPVGTN
-173 DIREYLELDDH
+173 IREYLNLDDH

-211 QLPVAA
+211 QLPVTA
-217 PEIKE
+217 PEIQE
-222 VAAAI
+222 LAAT
-227 ADHKNVIVDTD
+227 IVDQKQVVVTTD

-252 TKAPTPAWMERA
+252 TKVATPAWMEQA

-279 TNYVLIE
+279 TNYVLMEI
-286 LGQPLHAFDG
+286 GQPLHAFDG
-296 GKVEGAVHVRQAA
+296 GQVQGSVHVRQASA
-309 AGEKLVLLNEQEV
+309 NEKLVLLNEQEI
-322 ELQEDVM
+322 ELTEDVM
-329 VIADDAK
+329 VIADDVK

-346 LSSSVTDETAEIFLE
+346 LSSSVTDETTEIFLE

-374 RRFGL
+374 RRYGL

-390 VDFELPMAAM
+390 VDFELPMIAM
-400 HRASQLIAEL
+400 QRASQLIQTL
-410 AGGEFGPITAVEQ
+410 AGGDFGPITVSEKTE
-423 AALLPKREAIAL
+423 LLPKREAIEL

-441 QLLGYAV
+441 QLLGYQV
-448 EPAFISD
+448 PTAFITN
-455 ALSRLG
+455 ALQRLG
-461 CAVTVKAEGEWTVV
+461 CDVTVKAEGEWTVV

-505 LPVMD
+505 LPVID
-510 VKLAKYADQFELAQL
+510 VKLAKHQDQFELTQL
-525 RQTAV
+525 RQTLV

-541 FADAKLE
+541 FADLKLE
-548 KQLNPQVQPL
+548 KQLNSQVNPL

-578 LIPCVQYNL
+578 LIPCVQYNI

-605 QGASSIHDLKQVPAF
+605 QNAKSIEDLKQIPTLAM
-620 ALIAAGPRTAE
+620 IAVGSKQIE
-631 SWHGKPAEM
+631 SWHGKAQVM
-640 DFFDFKGDVEEIL
+640 DFFDLKGEVEEIL
-653 AAARLKVEYVRS
+653 AAGRVHVEYVRS
-665 ERAWLHPGQS
+665 DREWLHPGQS
-675 AEILLN
+675 AEILVD
-681 GQSIG
+681 GKSVG
-686 YLGRLHPSLEAELDL
+686 YLGRLHPSLENALDL
-701 SATWVAELDQQAILQ
+701 STTWIAELDQSAVLQ

-736 LLISDKINV
+736 LVISDKINV

-755 GGELLDSAWLF
+755 GGELLDSTWLF
-766 DVYTGQGVEE
+766 DVYTGQGVEQ

-796 AEIKSGMDNILQ
+796 AEIKSGMDHIIQ
-808 VLENTYQATLRA
+808 VLEDTYQATLRA

>member
-1 MRLRVLPFEKEGVRG
+1 
-16 GFRNSDLQVFNE
+16 

-36 RAWVNPEIDSG
+36 RTWVNPAIDSD

-57 LEVDDMAPAA
+57 LEVDELAPVA
-67 KPFSGVVV
+67 KPFTGVVV

-125 VLPGDFKIKKGK
+125 ILPGDFKIKKGK

-149 ASEIDLEDKIDGL
+149 ASEIDIEDKIDGL
-162 LELPA
+162 LELPD

-173 DIREYLELDDH
+173 NIREYLKLDDN

-201 GVAREIGVIN
+201 GIAREVAVIN
-211 QLPVAA
+211 QLQMNE
-217 PEIKE
+217 PEIKSVDATITDE
-222 VAAAI
+222 KKV
-227 ADHKNVIVDTD
+227 VINTD
-238 GCPRYLGRVIKNVN
+238 GAPRYLGRVIKNVN
-252 TKAPTPAWMERA
+252 VKASTPEWMEQA
-264 LARSGIRQHSILVDI
+264 LARSGIRTHSILVDV
-279 TNYVLIE
+279 TNYVLME
-286 LGQPLHAFDG
+286 LGQPMHAFDLA
-296 GKVEGAVHVRQAA
+296 KIEGTVHVRQAQPQ
-309 AGEKLVLLNEQEV
+309 EKLQLLNDQEV
-322 ELQEDVM
+322 ELQDDVM
-329 VIADDAK
+329 VIADDQK

-346 LSSSVTDETAEIFLE
+346 LASSVTDDTTDIFLE
-361 SAFFAPLHIAGRA
+361 SAFFAPLAIAGRA

-379 HTDASQRYERG
+379 HTDSSQRYERG
-390 VDFELPMAAM
+390 VDFELPLIAM
-400 HRASQLIAEL
+400 NRASQLIQEL
-410 AGGEFGPITAVEQ
+410 AGGEFGPITVAEKSD
-423 AALLPKREAIAL
+423 LLPKREAIEL
-435 NQAQVD
+435 KQAQVD
-441 QLLGYAV
+441 QLLGYKVAA
-448 EPAFISD
+448 EFITD
-455 ALSRLG
+455 ALTRLG
-461 CAVTVKAEGEWTVV
+461 CEVTIQADGEWSVV

-493 ARIHGYDNIQIS
+493 ARIDGYDNIQIS
-505 LPVMD
+505 LPSMD
-510 VKLAKYADQFELAQL
+510 VQLAKYQDRFEIAQL
-525 RQTAV
+525 RQTVV

-548 KQLNPQVQPL
+548 KQLNPQVSPL
-558 ALANPISSDLA
+558 MLANPISSDLA
-569 VMRSTLLSS
+569 AMRSTLLSS

-605 QGASSIHDLKQVPAF
+605 QKANSIQDLKQIPTL
-620 ALIAAGPRTAE
+620 ALVAVGSREPE
-631 SWHGKPAEM
+631 SWHAKPQPM
-640 DFFDFKGDVEEIL
+640 DFFDFKGEVEEIL
-653 AAARLKVEYVRS
+653 AAGRVKVEYVRS
-665 ERAWLHPGQS
+665 ERPWLHPGQS
-675 AEILLN
+675 AEILVD

-686 YLGRLHPSLEAELDL
+686 YLGRLHPSLENELDL
-701 SATWVAELDQQAILQ
+701 STTWVAELDQAAVLQ
-716 TYVSNFTELSRFPS
+716 SYVSNFTELSRFPS

-736 LLISDKINV
+736 LLISDNINV
-745 SEIQQLIEKT
+745 RDIQQLIEKT
-755 GGELLDSAWLF
+755 GGELLDSTWLF

-796 AEIKSGMDNILQ
+796 AEIKSGMDNIIQ

>member
-1 MRLRVLPFEKEGVRG
+1 
-16 GFRNSDLQVFNE
+16 

-36 RAWVNPEIDSG
+36 RTWVNPAIDSD

-57 LEVDDMAPAA
+57 LEVDELAPVA
-67 KPFSGVVV
+67 KPFTGVVI

-112 RAGMKAPVATIGA
+112 RVGMKAPVATIGA

-173 DIREYLELDDH
+173 NIREYLKLDDN

-201 GVAREIGVIN
+201 GIAREISVIN
-211 QLPVAA
+211 KLQMNEPVINTVAA
-217 PEIKE
+217 T
-222 VAAAI
+222 I
-227 ADHKNVIVDTD
+227 ADEKKVVISTE
-238 GCPRYLGRVIKNVN
+238 GAPRYLGRVVKNVN
-252 TKAPTPAWMERA
+252 VKAATPEWMQQA
-264 LARSGIRQHSILVDI
+264 LSRSGIRTHSILVDV
-279 TNYVLIE
+279 TNYVLME
-286 LGQPLHAFDG
+286 LGQPMHAFDLS
-296 GKVEGAVHVRQAA
+296 KIEGTIHVRQATQQ
-309 AGEKLVLLNEQEV
+309 EKLQLLNDQEV
-322 ELQEDVM
+322 ELQEDIM
-329 VIADDAK
+329 VIADDQK

-346 LSSSVTDETAEIFLE
+346 LASSVTDDTTDIFLE
-361 SAFFAPLHIAGRA
+361 SAFFAPLAIAGRA

-379 HTDASQRYERG
+379 HTDSSQRYERG
-390 VDFELPMAAM
+390 VDFELPLIAM
-400 HRASQLIAEL
+400 NRASQLIQEL
-410 AGGEFGPITAVEQ
+410 AGGEFGPITVAEKTD
-423 AALLPKREAIAL
+423 LLPKREAIEL
-435 NQAQVD
+435 KQAQVD
-441 QLLGYAV
+441 QLLGYQVAG
-448 EPAFISD
+448 EFIAD
-455 ALSRLG
+455 ALTRLG
-461 CAVTVKAEGEWTVV
+461 CEVTVKAEGEWSVV

-493 ARIHGYDNIQIS
+493 ARIDGYDNIQIS
-505 LPVMD
+505 LPSMD
-510 VKLAKYADQFELAQL
+510 VKFAEYQDRFELAEL
-525 RQTAV
+525 RQTIV

-548 KQLNPQVQPL
+548 KQLNPEVKPL
-558 ALANPISSDLA
+558 MLANPISSDLA
-569 VMRSTLLSS
+569 AMRSTLLSS

-597 ELGLRFDY
+597 EFGLRFDY
-605 QGASSIHDLKQVPAF
+605 QNAKSIEDLQQTPTL
-620 ALIAAGPRTAE
+620 ALVAVGSQAPE
-631 SWHGKPAEM
+631 SWHAKPQPM
-640 DFFDFKGDVEEIL
+640 DFFDFKGEVEEIL
-653 AAARLKVEYVRS
+653 AAGRVSVEYVRS

-675 AEILLN
+675 AEILVD
-681 GQSIG
+681 GKSIG
-686 YLGRLHPSLEAELDL
+686 YLGRLHPSLENELDL
-701 SATWVAELDQQAILQ
+701 STTWVAELNQTAVLQ
-716 TYVSNFTELSRFPS
+716 SYVSNFTELSRFPS

-736 LLISDKINV
+736 LLISDNINV
-745 SEIQQLIEKT
+745 RDIQQLIEQT
-755 GGELLDSAWLF
+755 GGELLDSTWLF
-766 DVYTGQGVEE
+766 DVYTGQGVED

-796 AEIKSGMDNILQ
+796 AEIKSGMDNIIQ

>member
-1 MRLRVLPFEKEGVRG
+1 
-16 GFRNSDLQVFNE
+16 

-36 RAWVNPEIDSG
+36 RTWVNPAIDSE

-57 LEVDDMAPAA
+57 LEVDELASVA
-67 KPFSGVVV
+67 KPFTGVVI

-112 RAGMKAPVATIGA
+112 HVGMKAPVATIGA

-173 DIREYLELDDH
+173 NIREYLKLDDN

-201 GVAREIGVIN
+201 GIAREIAVIN
-211 QLPVAA
+211 QLQVNEPQIQSIAA
-217 PEIKE
+217 TISDEKTVTISTE
-222 VAAAI
+222 G
-227 ADHKNVIVDTD
+227 T
-238 GCPRYLGRVIKNVN
+238 PRYLGRIIKNVN
-252 TKAPTPAWMERA
+252 VKAATPEWMEQA
-264 LARSGIRQHSILVDI
+264 LTRSGIRSHSILVDI
-279 TNYVLIE
+279 TNYVLLE
-286 LGQPLHAFDG
+286 LGQPMHAFDLA
-296 GKVEGAVHVRQAA
+296 KIEGSIQVRQAQPQ
-309 AGEKLVLLNEQEV
+309 EKLTLLNDQDV
-322 ELQEDVM
+322 ELQDDIM
-329 VIADDAK
+329 VIADDQK

-346 LSSSVTDETAEIFLE
+346 LASSVTDDTQDIFLE
-361 SAFFAPLHIAGRA
+361 SAFFAPLAIAGRA

-379 HTDASQRYERG
+379 HTDSSQRYERG
-390 VDFELPMAAM
+390 VDFELPMIAM
-400 HRASQLIAEL
+400 HRASELIQAF
-410 AGGEFGPITAVEQ
+410 AGGEFAPITAAEQ
-423 AALLPKREAIAL
+423 TDLLPKREAIKL
-435 NQAQVD
+435 QQAQVD
-441 QLLGYAV
+441 QLLGYQVAGD
-448 EPAFISD
+448 FIAD
-455 ALSRLG
+455 ALTRLG
-461 CAVTVKAEGEWTVV
+461 CVVETIAQGEWSVV

-493 ARIHGYDNIQIS
+493 ARIDGYDNIQIS
-505 LPVMD
+505 LPKID
-510 VKLAKYADQFELAQL
+510 VKLEKYQDRFEMAQL
-525 RQTAV
+525 RQTVA

-548 KQLNPQVQPL
+548 KQLNPNVQPL
-558 ALANPISSDLA
+558 MLANPISSDLA
-569 VMRSTLLSS
+569 AMRSTLLSS

-587 NRQQSRVRFF
+587 NRQQHRVRFF

-605 QGASSIHDLKQVPAF
+605 QDAKDIHDLKQIPTL
-620 ALIAAGPRTAE
+620 ALIAVGSLVPE
-631 SWHGKPAEM
+631 SWHAKPQAM
-640 DFFDFKGDVEEIL
+640 DFFDFKGEIEEIL
-653 AAARLKVEYVRS
+653 AAGRINVEYARS

-675 AEILLN
+675 AEILLD
-681 GQSIG
+681 GKSIG
-686 YLGRLHPSLEAELDL
+686 YLGRLHPSLENALDL
-701 SATWVAELDQQAILQ
+701 GITWVAELDQQAVLQ
-716 TYVSNFTELSRFPS
+716 SYVSNFTELSRFPS

-736 LLISDKINV
+736 LLISDKIEV
-745 SEIQQLIEKT
+745 RDIQRLIKQT
-755 GGELLDSAWLF
+755 GGELLDSTWLF
-766 DVYTGQGVEE
+766 DVYTGQGVEQ

-784 LLWQHPSRTLED
+784 LLWQHPTRTLED
-796 AEIKSGMDNILQ
+796 AEIKSGMDNIIQ

>member
-1 MRLRVLPFEKEGVRG
+1 
-16 GFRNSDLQVFNE
+16 

-36 RAWVNPEIDSG
+36 RTWVNPAIDSD

-57 LEVDDMAPAA
+57 LEVDELAPVA
-67 KPFSGVVV
+67 KPFTGVVV

-125 VLPGDFKIKKGK
+125 ILPGDFKIKKGK

-162 LELPA
+162 LELPD

-173 DIREYLELDDH
+173 NIREYLKLDDN

-201 GVAREIGVIN
+201 GIAREVAVIN
-211 QLPVAA
+211 QLQMNE
-217 PEIKE
+217 PEIKSVDATITDE
-222 VAAAI
+222 KKV
-227 ADHKNVIVDTD
+227 VINTD
-238 GCPRYLGRVIKNVN
+238 GAPRYLGRVIKNVN
-252 TKAPTPAWMERA
+252 VKAATPEWMEQA
-264 LARSGIRQHSILVDI
+264 LARSGIRTHSILVDV
-279 TNYVLIE
+279 TNYVLME
-286 LGQPLHAFDG
+286 LGQPMHAFDLA
-296 GKVEGAVHVRQAA
+296 KIEGTVHVRQAQPQ
-309 AGEKLVLLNEQEV
+309 EKLQLLNDQEV
-322 ELQEDVM
+322 ELQDDVM
-329 VIADDAK
+329 VIADDQK

-346 LSSSVTDETAEIFLE
+346 LASSVTDDTTDIFLE
-361 SAFFAPLHIAGRA
+361 SAFFAPLAIAGRA

-379 HTDASQRYERG
+379 HTDSSQRYERG
-390 VDFELPMAAM
+390 VDFELPLIAM
-400 HRASQLIAEL
+400 NRASQLIQEL
-410 AGGEFGPITAVEQ
+410 AGGEFGPITLAEK
-423 AALLPKREAIAL
+423 ADLLPKREAIEL
-435 NQAQVD
+435 KQAQVD
-441 QLLGYAV
+441 QLLGYKVAA
-448 EPAFISD
+448 EFITD
-455 ALSRLG
+455 ALTRLG
-461 CAVTVKAEGEWTVV
+461 CEVTVQADGEWSVV

-493 ARIHGYDNIQIS
+493 ARIDGYDNIQIS
-505 LPVMD
+505 LPSMD
-510 VKLAKYADQFELAQL
+510 VQLAKYQDRFEIAQL
-525 RQTAV
+525 RQTVV

-548 KQLNPQVQPL
+548 KQLNPQVSPL
-558 ALANPISSDLA
+558 MLANPISSDLA

-605 QGASSIHDLKQVPAF
+605 QNANSIQDLKQIPTL
-620 ALIAAGPRTAE
+620 ALVAVGSREPE
-631 SWHGKPAEM
+631 SWHAKPQPM
-640 DFFDFKGDVEEIL
+640 DFFDFKGEVEEIL
-653 AAARLKVEYVRS
+653 AAGRVKVEYVRS
-665 ERAWLHPGQS
+665 ERPWLHPGQS
-675 AEILLN
+675 AEILVD

-686 YLGRLHPSLEAELDL
+686 YLGRLHPSLENELDL
-701 SATWVAELDQQAILQ
+701 STTWVAELDQAAVLQ
-716 TYVSNFTELSRFPS
+716 SYVSNFTELSRFPS

-736 LLISDKINV
+736 LLISDNINV
-745 SEIQQLIEKT
+745 RDIQQLIEKT
-755 GGELLDSAWLF
+755 GGEFLDSTWLF

-796 AEIKSGMDNILQ
+796 AEIKSGMDNIIQ

>member
-1 MRLRVLPFEKEGVRG
+1 
-16 GFRNSDLQVFNE
+16 

-36 RAWVNPEIDSG
+36 RTWVNPAIDSE

-57 LEVDDMAPAA
+57 LEVDELAPVA
-67 KPFSGVVV
+67 KPFTGVVV

-167 DAPVGV
+167 DAPVGIN
-173 DIREYLELDDH
+173 IREYLKLDDN
-184 VIDISIT
+184 VFDISIT

-201 GVAREIGVIN
+201 GIAREIAVIN
-211 QLPVAA
+211 QLQMNEPD
-217 PEIKE
+217 IKSVE
-222 VAAAI
+222 ATI
-227 ADHKNVIVDTD
+227 ADEKKVVISTE
-238 GCPRYLGRVIKNVN
+238 GAPRYLGRVIKNVN
-252 TKAPTPAWMERA
+252 VKAATPEWMEQA
-264 LARSGIRQHSILVDI
+264 LARSGIRTHSILVDV
-279 TNYVLIE
+279 TNYVLME
-286 LGQPLHAFDG
+286 LGQPMHAFDLA
-296 GKVEGAVHVRQAA
+296 KIEGTVHVRQAQPQ
-309 AGEKLVLLNEQEV
+309 EKLQLLNDQEV
-322 ELQEDVM
+322 ELQEDIM
-329 VIADDAK
+329 VIADDQK

-346 LSSSVTDETAEIFLE
+346 LASSVTDDTTDIFLE
-361 SAFFAPLHIAGRA
+361 SAFFAPLAIAGRA

-379 HTDASQRYERG
+379 HTDSSQRYERG
-390 VDFELPMAAM
+390 VDFELPLIAM
-400 HRASQLIAEL
+400 NRASQLIQEL
-410 AGGEFGPITAVEQ
+410 AGGEFGPITVAEKTEI
-423 AALLPKREAIAL
+423 LPKREAIEL
-435 NQAQVD
+435 KQAQVD
-441 QLLGYAV
+441 QLLGYQLTAD
-448 EPAFISD
+448 FIAD
-455 ALSRLG
+455 ALTRLG
-461 CAVTVKAEGEWTVV
+461 CEVTVKAEGEWNVV

-493 ARIHGYDNIQIS
+493 ARIDGYDNIQIS
-505 LPVMD
+505 LPSMD
-510 VKLAKYADQFELAQL
+510 VQLAKYQDRFEIAEL
-525 RQTAV
+525 RQTIV

-548 KQLNPQVQPL
+548 KQLNPQVNPL
-558 ALANPISSDLA
+558 MLANPISSDLA
-569 VMRSTLLSS
+569 AMRSTLLSS

-597 ELGLRFDY
+597 ELGHRFDY
-605 QGASSIHDLKQVPAF
+605 QDAKSIEDLKQIPTL
-620 ALIAAGPRTAE
+620 ALVAVGSQQPE
-631 SWHGKPAEM
+631 SWHVKPQPM
-640 DFFDFKGDVEEIL
+640 DFFDFKGEIEEIL
-653 AAARLKVEYVRS
+653 AAGRVKVEYVRS

-675 AEILLN
+675 AEILVD

-686 YLGRLHPSLEAELDL
+686 YLGRLHPSLENELDL
-701 SATWVAELDQQAILQ
+701 STTWVAELNQTAVLQ
-716 TYVSNFTELSRFPS
+716 SYVSNFTELSRFPS
-730 VRRDIA
+730 IRRDIA
-736 LLISDKINV
+736 LLISDNINV
-745 SEIQQLIEKT
+745 RDIQQLIEKT
-755 GGELLDSAWLF
+755 GGELLDSTWLF

-796 AEIKSGMDNILQ
+796 AEIKSGMDNIIQ

>member
-1 MRLRVLPFEKEGVRG
+1 
-16 GFRNSDLQVFNE
+16 

-36 RAWVNPEIDSG
+36 RTWVNPAIDSN

-57 LEVDDMAPAA
+57 LEVDDLSPAA
-67 KPFSGVVV
+67 KPFTGVVV

-112 RAGMKAPVATIGA
+112 RAGMKAPVAMIGA

-137 LRGVESQGMLCG
+137 LRGIESQGMLCG

-162 LELPA
+162 LELPV

-173 DIREYLELDDH
+173 NIREYLDLDDN

-201 GVAREIGVIN
+201 GIAREIGVIN
-211 QLPVAA
+211 QLPVTA
-217 PEIKE
+217 PEVKE
-222 VAAAI
+222 VAATI
-227 ADHKNVIVDTD
+227 TDEKKVIIETD

-252 TKAPTPAWMERA
+252 TKAPTPVWIERA

-279 TNYVLIE
+279 TNYVLME

-296 GKVEGAVHVRQAA
+296 GKVEGAVHVRQATA
-309 AGEKLVLLNEQEV
+309 AEKLTLLNEQEV
-322 ELQEDVM
+322 ELSEKVM
-329 VIADDAK
+329 VIADDNK

-346 LSSSVTDETAEIFLE
+346 LSSAVSDTTTEIFLE
-361 SAFFAPLHIAGRA
+361 SAFFDQLHIAGRA
-374 RRFGL
+374 RSFGL

-390 VDFELPMAAM
+390 VDFELPLIAM
-400 HRASQLIAEL
+400 HRASQLISEF
-410 AGGEFGPITAVEQ
+410 AGGEFGPITVAEKTES
-423 AALLPKREAIAL
+423 LPKRDAIEL

-441 QLLGYAV
+441 QLLGYKV
-448 EPAFISD
+448 ESDFITD
-455 ALSRLG
+455 ALTRLG
-461 CAVTVKAEGEWTVV
+461 CAVTVKAKGEWTVV
-475 PPSHRYDMAIY
+475 PPSHRFDMVIY

-505 LPVMD
+505 LPVID
-510 VKLAKYADQFELAQL
+510 VKLAKYQDQFELAQL
-525 RQTAV
+525 RQTVVA
-530 TLGYQEAISFS
+530 LGYQEAISFS
-541 FADAKLE
+541 FADLKLE
-548 KQLNPQVQPL
+548 QQLNPAVNPL

-578 LIPCVQYNL
+578 LIPCVQHNI

-605 QGASSIHDLKQVPAF
+605 QDAASIHDLKQIPTL
-620 ALIAAGPRTAE
+620 ALIAVGSKTVE
-631 SWHGKPAEM
+631 SWHGKPQIM
-640 DFFDFKGDVEEIL
+640 DFFDFKGEVEEVL
-653 AAARLKVEYVRS
+653 AAGRLNVEYVRS
-665 ERAWLHPGQS
+665 EKSWLHPGQS
-675 AEILLN
+675 AEILVD

-686 YLGRLHPSLEAELDL
+686 YLGRLHPSLESALDL
-701 SATWVAELDQQAILQ
+701 GTTWVAELDQKAVLQ

-736 LLISDKINV
+736 LLINDKINV
-745 SEIQQLIEKT
+745 SEIQKLIEKT
-755 GGELLDSAWLF
+755 GGELLDSTWLF

-808 VLENTYQATLRA
+808 ILEQTYQATLRA

>member
-1 MRLRVLPFEKEGVRG
+1 
-16 GFRNSDLQVFNE
+16 

-36 RAWVNPEIDSG
+36 RTWVNPAIDSE

-57 LEVDDMAPAA
+57 LEVDDLTPAA
-67 KPFSGVVV
+67 KPFTGVVI

-90 RVTTVNIGSGEP
+90 RVTTVNIGAGEA

-112 RAGMKAPVATIGA
+112 RVGMKVPVATIGA

-137 LRGVESQGMLCG
+137 LRGIESQGMLCG
-149 ASEIDLEDKIDGL
+149 ASEIDLEDKVDGL
-162 LELPA
+162 LELPV
-167 DAPVGV
+167 DAPIGSN
-173 DIREYLELDDH
+173 IREYLNLDDH

-201 GVAREIGVIN
+201 GIAREIGVIN
-211 QLPVAA
+211 QLPVTA

-222 VAAAI
+222 VNSTI
-227 ADHKNVIVDTD
+227 SDQKQVIVDTD

-252 TKAPTPAWMERA
+252 TKAPTPEWMEQA

-296 GKVEGAVHVRQAA
+296 GKVQGSVHVRQATA
-309 AGEKLVLLNEQEV
+309 NEKLVLLNDQEI
-322 ELQEDVM
+322 ELTEDVM
-329 VIADDAK
+329 VIADDEK

-346 LSSSVTDETAEIFLE
+346 LSSSVTDETTEIFLE

-374 RRFGL
+374 RRYGL

-390 VDFELPMAAM
+390 VDFELPMIAM
-400 HRASQLIAEL
+400 HRASQLIQEL
-410 AGGEFGPITAVEQ
+410 AGGEFGPITVAEKTE
-423 AALLPKREAIAL
+423 LLPKREAIAL
-435 NQAQVD
+435 KQAQVD
-441 QLLGYAV
+441 QLLGYQV
-448 EPAFISD
+448 ESSFITD
-455 ALSRLG
+455 ALQRLG
-461 CAVTVKAEGEWTVV
+461 CDVTVNAEGDWTVV
-475 PPSHRYDMAIY
+475 PPSYRYDMAIY
-486 QDLIEEV
+486 QDLIEEI

-505 LPVMD
+505 LPVID
-510 VKLAKYADQFELAQL
+510 VELAKHQDQFDLNQL
-525 RQTAV
+525 RQTLV

-541 FADAKLE
+541 FADLKLE
-548 KQLNPQVQPL
+548 KQLNPQVNPL
-558 ALANPISSDLA
+558 VLANPISSDLA

-578 LIPCVQYNL
+578 LIPCVQHNI
-587 NRQQSRVRFF
+587 NRQQHRVRFF

-605 QGASSIHDLKQVPAF
+605 QNAQNIDDLKQIPTLAM
-620 ALIAAGPRTAE
+620 IAVGAKQAE
-631 SWHGKPAEM
+631 SWHAKAQPM
-640 DFFDFKGDVEEIL
+640 DFFDLKGEVEEVL
-653 AAARLKVEYVRS
+653 AAGRVNVEYVRT
-665 ERAWLHPGQS
+665 EREWLHPGQS
-675 AEILLN
+675 AEILVA
-681 GQSIG
+681 GKSVG
-686 YLGRLHPSLEAELDL
+686 YLGRLHPSLEDALDL
-701 SATWVAELDQQAILQ
+701 GITWVAELDQSAVLQ

-736 LLISDKINV
+736 LLINDKINV
-745 SEIQQLIEKT
+745 SEIQQLIEQT
-755 GGELLDSAWLF
+755 GGALLNSTWLF
-766 DVYTGQGVEE
+766 DVYTGQGVEN

-796 AEIKSGMDNILQ
+796 AEIKSGMDNIIQ

>member
-1 MRLRVLPFEKEGVRG
+1 
-16 GFRNSDLQVFNE
+16 

-36 RAWVNPEIDSG
+36 RTWVNPAIDSD

-57 LEVDDMAPAA
+57 LEVDELAPVA
-67 KPFSGVVV
+67 KPFTGVVV

-125 VLPGDFKIKKGK
+125 ILPGDFKIKKGK

-162 LELPA
+162 LELPD

-173 DIREYLELDDH
+173 NIREYLKLDDN

-201 GVAREIGVIN
+201 GIAREVAVIN
-211 QLPVAA
+211 QLQMNE
-217 PEIKE
+217 PEIKSVDATITDE
-222 VAAAI
+222 KKV
-227 ADHKNVIVDTD
+227 VINTD
-238 GCPRYLGRVIKNVN
+238 GAPRYLGRVIKNVN
-252 TKAPTPAWMERA
+252 VKASTPEWMEQA
-264 LARSGIRQHSILVDI
+264 LARSGIRTHSILVDV
-279 TNYVLIE
+279 TNYVLME
-286 LGQPLHAFDG
+286 LGQPMHAFDLA
-296 GKVEGAVHVRQAA
+296 KIEGTVHVRQAQPQ
-309 AGEKLVLLNEQEV
+309 EKLQLLNDQEV
-322 ELQEDVM
+322 ELQDDVM
-329 VIADDAK
+329 VIADDQK

-346 LSSSVTDETAEIFLE
+346 LASSVTDDTTDIFLE
-361 SAFFAPLHIAGRA
+361 SAFFAPLAIAGRA

-379 HTDASQRYERG
+379 HTDSSQRYERG
-390 VDFELPMAAM
+390 VDFELPLIAM
-400 HRASQLIAEL
+400 NRASQLIQEL
-410 AGGEFGPITAVEQ
+410 AGGEFGPITVAEKSD
-423 AALLPKREAIAL
+423 LLPKREAIEL
-435 NQAQVD
+435 KQAQVD
-441 QLLGYAV
+441 QLLGYKVAA
-448 EPAFISD
+448 EFITD
-455 ALSRLG
+455 ALTRLG
-461 CAVTVKAEGEWTVV
+461 CEVTVQANGEWSVV

-493 ARIHGYDNIQIS
+493 ARIDGYDNIQIS
-505 LPVMD
+505 LPSMD
-510 VKLAKYADQFELAQL
+510 VQLAKYQDRFEIAQL
-525 RQTAV
+525 RQTVV

-548 KQLNPQVQPL
+548 KQLNPQVSPL
-558 ALANPISSDLA
+558 MLANPISSDLA
-569 VMRSTLLSS
+569 AMRSTLLSS

-605 QGASSIHDLKQVPAF
+605 QNANSIQDLKQIPTL
-620 ALIAAGPRTAE
+620 ALVAVGSREPE
-631 SWHGKPAEM
+631 SWHAKPQPM
-640 DFFDFKGDVEEIL
+640 DFFDFKGEVEEIL
-653 AAARLKVEYVRS
+653 AAGRVKVEYVRS
-665 ERAWLHPGQS
+665 ERPWLHPGQS
-675 AEILLN
+675 AEILVD

-686 YLGRLHPSLEAELDL
+686 YLGRLHPSLENELDL
-701 SATWVAELDQQAILQ
+701 STTWVAELDQAAVLQ
-716 TYVSNFTELSRFPS
+716 SYVSNFTELSRFPS

-736 LLISDKINV
+736 LLISDNINV
-745 SEIQQLIEKT
+745 RDIQQLIEKT
-755 GGELLDSAWLF
+755 GGELLDSTWLF

-796 AEIKSGMDNILQ
+796 AEIKSGMDNIIQ

>member
-1 MRLRVLPFEKEGVRG
+1 
-16 GFRNSDLQVFNE
+16 

-36 RAWVNPEIDSG
+36 RTWVNPTIDSE

-57 LEVDDMAPAA
+57 LEVDELAPVA
-67 KPFSGVVV
+67 KPFTGVVV

-112 RAGMKAPVATIGA
+112 RAGMKAPVAMIGA

-162 LELPA
+162 LELPD

-173 DIREYLELDDH
+173 NIREYLKLDDN

-201 GVAREIGVIN
+201 GIAREIAVIN
-211 QLPVAA
+211 QLQMNEPD
-217 PEIKE
+217 IKS
-222 VAAAI
+222 VDATI
-227 ADHKNVIVDTD
+227 ADEKKVVISTE
-238 GCPRYLGRVIKNVN
+238 GAPRYLGRVIKNVN
-252 TKAPTPAWMERA
+252 VKAATPEWMEQA
-264 LARSGIRQHSILVDI
+264 LARSGIRTHSILVDV
-279 TNYVLIE
+279 TNYVLME
-286 LGQPLHAFDG
+286 LGQPMHAFDLA
-296 GKVEGAVHVRQAA
+296 KIEGTVHVRQAQPQ
-309 AGEKLVLLNEQEV
+309 EKLQLLNDQEV
-322 ELQEDVM
+322 ELQEDIM
-329 VIADDAK
+329 VIADDQK

-346 LSSSVTDETAEIFLE
+346 LASSVTDDTTDIFLE
-361 SAFFAPLHIAGRA
+361 SAFFAPLAIAGRA

-379 HTDASQRYERG
+379 HTDSSQRYERG
-390 VDFELPMAAM
+390 VDFELPLIAM
-400 HRASQLIAEL
+400 NRASQLIQEL
-410 AGGEFGPITAVEQ
+410 AGGEFGPITVAEKTEI
-423 AALLPKREAIAL
+423 LPKREAIEL
-435 NQAQVD
+435 KQAQVD
-441 QLLGYAV
+441 QLLGYQLTAD
-448 EPAFISD
+448 FIAD
-455 ALSRLG
+455 ALNRLG
-461 CAVTVKAEGEWTVV
+461 CEVTVKAEGEWSVV

-493 ARIHGYDNIQIS
+493 ARIDGYDNIQIS
-505 LPVMD
+505 LPSMD
-510 VKLAKYADQFELAQL
+510 VQLAKYQDRFEIAEL
-525 RQTAV
+525 RQTIV

-548 KQLNPQVQPL
+548 KQLNPQVNPL
-558 ALANPISSDLA
+558 MLANPISSDLA
-569 VMRSTLLSS
+569 AMRSTLLSS

-605 QGASSIHDLKQVPAF
+605 QDAKSIEDLKQIPTL
-620 ALIAAGPRTAE
+620 ALVAVGSQQPE
-631 SWHGKPAEM
+631 SWHVKPQPM
-640 DFFDFKGDVEEIL
+640 DFFDFKGEIEEIL
-653 AAARLKVEYVRS
+653 AAGRVKVEYVRS

-675 AEILLN
+675 AEILVD

-686 YLGRLHPSLEAELDL
+686 YLGRLHPSLENELDL
-701 SATWVAELDQQAILQ
+701 STTWVAELDQTAVLQ
-716 TYVSNFTELSRFPS
+716 SYVSNFTELSRFPS
-730 VRRDIA
+730 IRRDIA
-736 LLISDKINV
+736 LLISDNINV
-745 SEIQQLIEKT
+745 RDIQQLIEKT
-755 GGELLDSAWLF
+755 GGELLGSTWLF

-796 AEIKSGMDNILQ
+796 AEIKSGMDNIIQ

>member
-1 MRLRVLPFEKEGVRG
+1 
-16 GFRNSDLQVFNE
+16 

-36 RAWVNPEIDSG
+36 RTWVNPAIDSD

-57 LEVDDMAPAA
+57 LEVDELAPVA
-67 KPFSGVVV
+67 KPFTGVVV

-173 DIREYLELDDH
+173 NIREYLKLDDN

-201 GVAREIGVIN
+201 GIAREIAVIN
-211 QLPVAA
+211 QLQMNE
-217 PEIKE
+217 PEIKSVDATITDE
-222 VAAAI
+222 KKV
-227 ADHKNVIVDTD
+227 VISTE
-238 GCPRYLGRVIKNVN
+238 GAPRYLGRVIKNVN
-252 TKAPTPAWMERA
+252 VKAATPEWMEQA
-264 LARSGIRQHSILVDI
+264 LARSGIRTHSILVDV
-279 TNYVLIE
+279 TNYVLME
-286 LGQPLHAFDG
+286 LGQPMHAFDLA
-296 GKVEGAVHVRQAA
+296 KIEGTVQVRQAKPQ
-309 AGEKLVLLNEQEV
+309 EKLQLLNDQEV

-329 VIADDAK
+329 VIADDQK

-346 LSSSVTDETAEIFLE
+346 LASSVTDDTTDIFLE
-361 SAFFAPLHIAGRA
+361 SAFFAPLAIAGRA

-379 HTDASQRYERG
+379 HTDSSQRYERG
-390 VDFELPMAAM
+390 VDFELPLIAM
-400 HRASQLIAEL
+400 NRASQLIQEL
-410 AGGEFGPITAVEQ
+410 AGGEFGPITIAEKSD
-423 AALLPKREAIAL
+423 LLPKREAIEL
-435 NQAQVD
+435 KQAQVD
-441 QLLGYAV
+441 QLLGYQVAA
-448 EPAFISD
+448 EFITD
-455 ALSRLG
+455 ALTRLG
-461 CAVTVKAEGEWTVV
+461 CEVTVKADGEWSVV

-493 ARIHGYDNIQIS
+493 ARIDGYDNIQIS
-505 LPVMD
+505 LPSMD
-510 VKLAKYADQFELAQL
+510 VQLAKYQDRFEIAQL
-525 RQTAV
+525 RQTVV

-548 KQLNPQVQPL
+548 KQLNPQVNPL
-558 ALANPISSDLA
+558 MLANPISSDLA
-569 VMRSTLLSS
+569 AMRSTLLSS

-605 QGASSIHDLKQVPAF
+605 QDANSIQDVRQIPTL
-620 ALIAAGPRTAE
+620 ALIAVGSREPE
-631 SWHGKPAEM
+631 SWHAKPQPM
-640 DFFDFKGDVEEIL
+640 DFFDFKGEVEEVL
-653 AAARLKVEYVRS
+653 AAGRVKVEYVRS
-665 ERAWLHPGQS
+665 ERSWLHPGQS
-675 AEILLN
+675 AEILVD
-681 GQSIG
+681 GKSIG
-686 YLGRLHPSLEAELDL
+686 YLGRLHPSLENELDL
-701 SATWVAELDQQAILQ
+701 STTWVAELDQAAVLQ
-716 TYVSNFTELSRFPS
+716 SYVSNFTELSRFPS

-736 LLISDKINV
+736 LLISDNINV
-745 SEIQQLIEKT
+745 RDIQQLIEKT
-755 GGELLDSAWLF
+755 GGELLDSTWLF

-796 AEIKSGMDNILQ
+796 AEIKSGMDNIIQ